1 MYYSKTIRE
10 EELKNKVARDYFQS
24 FDNTQIIE
32 EIDFSIAPKKDIDK
46 KENEY
51 FLWAEAKKGNKND
64 IYESFVQL
72 ILTIGKKRVFDKH
85 LPPPFLGAFDAEK
98 IAFIQYYKIL
108 DVFNQNDFNWNV
120 TPSNHESKEFKQLY
134 NLVENTLKNE
144 SYIYKFDDDDK
155 ELKEFIR
162 VNFIAGKNSIS
173 KVQIDKNNFVN
184 IYSKWLNAVKTS
196 ISVDWDKAKSFG
208 IIDADFYLADLLSEN
223 NLTLKEKLYV
233 ILKTDHYELDRKI
246 DDMGLASS
254 KEAYFYDKQKSHNEF
269 WKRYQRPP
277 KEEYW
282 DYIIER
288 RDLLVPQDIRE
299 RKGSYFTPQ
308 IWVEKSQEY
317 IAEALG
323 ENWQDEYYIWDC
335 AAGTGNLLAGLTN
348 KYNIWASTLDKADV
362 EIMKERVKNGANLLE
377 NHIFQFDFLNDE
389 FDKLPKDL
397 KAIIDDEEKR
407 KKLVIYINPPYA
419 EAGSGTGRNK
429 PKVATD
435 NKTYFIYKTVNIE
448 DARIKLGTS
457 LKELFVQFI
466 IKIYLEI
473 PNCIIAQFSTLKT
486 IQAGNFEEFRNIF
499 LAKLEKMFIVPADT
513 FDNVN
518 GDFPIGFFIW
528 NTSKKVK
535 NKYIISNI
543 FDSNGEIIKTKKI
556 YFFNKEIKRINDWI
570 NNYKLYNKKDSKYKK
585 IGKSEI
591 DENYI
596 GIIMADAPDFQNNK
610 YISIMNEKTNRHG
623 IFIYIN
629 EKNLIPIC
637 IYLSVR
643 LCIEA
648 DWLNDRDQF
657 LYPNSTWEDDKEF
670 QNDCVA
676 FTLFH
681 SQNRIS
687 SEQGINHWIPFTES
701 DVNSKDSF
709 SSHFMTDFIAGKI
722 KKTASDNDSLFSSG
736 ATSSKPLKF
745 SSEASAV
752 FEAGL
757 ALWKYYHSFDLIN
770 VNASHYDIRAFFQKF
785 NDKGRMNP
793 TSKDDTYNSLLS
805 DLKFNLDIL
814 AKKIAVKVY
823 EHGFLKE

>member
-1 MYYSKTIRE
+1 MSYSKTIRE
-10 EELKNKVARDYFQS
+10 EELKNKVARDYFYS

-32 EIDFSIAPKKDIDK
+32 EIDFSIAPKKEADK
-46 KENEY
+46 KDTEY

-98 IAFIQYYKIL
+98 IAFIQYYKVL

-120 TPSNHESKEFKQLY
+120 TPSDHESKEFKQLY
-134 NLVENTLKNE
+134 KLVENTLKNE
-144 SYIYKFDDDDK
+144 SCIYKFDDDER

-162 VNFIAGKNSIS
+162 VNFTAGKNSLS

-184 IYSKWLNAVKTS
+184 IYSKWLNAVKES
-196 ISVDWDKAKSFG
+196 ISVDWDRAKSFG

-299 RKGSYFTPQ
+299 RKGSFFTPQ

-317 IAEALG
+317 IAEVLG
-323 ENWQDEYYIWDC
+323 ENWQEEYYIWDC

-362 EIMKERVKNGANLLE
+362 DIMKERVKNGANLLE

-389 FDKLPKDL
+389 FDKLPEDL
-397 KAIIDDEEKR
+397 RRIAEDEESR

-429 PKVATD
+429 PKVATEND
-435 NKTYFIYKTVNIE
+435 VYKKYKNIIK
-448 DARIKLGTS
+448 DAS
-457 LKELFVQFI
+457 KELFAQFI
-466 IKIYLEI
+466 IRIYLEMQ
-473 PNCIIAQFSTLKT
+473 NCIIAQFSTLKI
-486 IQAGNFEEFRNIF
+486 IQAGNFEAFRNVFVSKLKKVF
-499 LAKLEKMFIVPADT
+499 LVPANT

-528 NTSKKVK
+528 DTSTQQKSKFLSADV
-535 NKYIISNI
+535 
-543 FDSNGEIIKTKKI
+543 FDSNGYFLKNKNI
-556 YFFNKEIKRINDWI
+556 YFFDNKNKRINDWI
-570 NNYKLYNKKDSKYKK
+570 DYYK
-585 IGKSEI
+585 I
-591 DENYI
+591 DEKDNSV
-596 GIIMADAPDFQNNK
+596 GVIMADAPDFQNNK

-623 IFIYIN
+623 KFIFIN
-629 EKNLIPIC
+629 SKNLITIS

-657 LYPNSTWEDDKEF
+657 LYPKNTWEDDTEF
-670 QNDCVA
+670 KNDCLA

-681 SQNRIS
+681 SQNKIS
-687 SEQGINHWIPFTES
+687 SEQGVNHWIPFTE
-701 DVNSKDSF
+701 VQLNAKDSF
-709 SSHFMTDFIAGKI
+709 ASHFMTDFLSGKI
-722 KKTASDNDSLFSSG
+722 KKTVSNNDSLFSSG
-736 ATSSKPLKF
+736 TKSSSPLKF
-745 SSEASAV
+745 SSEANAV

-757 ALWKYYHSFDLIN
+757 SLWKYYHSFDLIN
-770 VNASHYDIRAFFQKF
+770 VNASYYDIRAFFQKF

-793 TSKDDTYNSLLS
+793 TSKDETYNSLLA
-805 DLKFNLDIL
+805 DLKSEMDIL
-814 AKKIAVKVY
+814 AQKIAVKVY

>member
-1 MYYSKTIRE
+1 MAYSNNIRE
-10 EELKNKVARDYFQS
+10 EELKNKVARDYFNS

-32 EIDFSIAPKKDIDK
+32 EIDFSIAPKKEADK
-46 KENEY
+46 KETEY

-98 IAFIQYYKIL
+98 IAFIQYYKVL

-120 TPSNHESKEFKQLY
+120 TPSDHETKEFKQLY
-134 NLVENTLKNE
+134 SLAENTLKNE
-144 SYIYKFDDDDK
+144 SYIYKFGDDDK
-155 ELKEFIR
+155 EIK
-162 VNFIAGKNSIS
+162 NFISSNFAAGKTSIS

-184 IYSKWLNAVKTS
+184 IYSKWLNAVKES
-196 ISVDWDKAKSFG
+196 ISVDWDKAKSYG

-233 ILKTDHYELDRKI
+233 ILKEDHYELDRKI

-254 KEAYFYDKQKSHNEF
+254 KEAYFYDKQKAHNEF

-277 KEEYW
+277 KSEYW

-299 RKGSYFTPQ
+299 RKGSFFTPQ

-397 KAIIDDEEKR
+397 KSIIDDEEKR

-419 EAGSGTGRNK
+419 ESGNK
-429 PKVATD
+429 KKMSSSGEHKDKVTTE
-435 NKTYFIYKTVNIE
+435 NNTYFKYKEILSKASN
-448 DARIKLGTS
+448 
-457 LKELFVQFI
+457 ELFAHFFI
-466 IKIYLEI
+466 RTYKEI
-473 PNCIIAQFSTLKT
+473 NNCILASFSTLKY
-486 IQAGNFEEFRNIF
+486 INSINFKKFREIF
-499 LAKLEKMFIVPADT
+499 QPKFLKGFIVLANT
-513 FDNVN
+513 FDNVK
-518 GDFPIGFFIW
+518 GEFPIGFLIW
-528 NTSKKVK
+528 DTSKKQKITNVK
-535 NKYIISNI
+535 LDIVNENSNI
-543 FDSNGEIIKTKKI
+543 YSKKNF
-556 YFFNKEIKRINDWI
+556 YAYDNLKMFSQWI
-570 NNYKLYNKKDSKYKK
+570 SELRPQGDYKDLGMLN
-585 IGKSEI
+585 IG
-591 DENYI
+591 
-596 GIIMADAPDFQNNK
+596 GADFQQQNLVFIANYVSDSQHNQK
-610 YISIMNEKTNRHG
+610 IHISPN
-623 IFIYIN
+623 
-629 EKNLIPIC
+629 NLIEVMIA
-637 IYLSVR
+637 LSVR
-643 LCIEA
+643 HCI
-648 DWLNDRDQF
+648 DHTWINHNDQF
-657 LYPNSTWEDDKEF
+657 FYPNSSWEDDTEF

-681 SQNRIS
+681 SRNHIS
-687 SEQGINHWIPFTES
+687 GKDTVNHWIPFTEAQ
-701 DVNSKDSF
+701 VNAKDSF
-709 SSHFMTDFIAGKI
+709 ASHFMTDFLSGKI
-722 KKTASDNDSLFSSG
+722 KKTASDNESLFSSNDKK
-736 ATSSKPLKF
+736 SSSALKF
-745 SSEASAV
+745 SKEAKAV
-752 FEAGL
+752 FKAGL
-757 ALWKYYHSFDLIN
+757 ELWKYYHSFDLIN
-770 VNASHYDIRAFFQKF
+770 VNASYYDIRAFFQKF

-793 TSKDDTYNSLLS
+793 TSKDENYNSLLAE
-805 DLKFNLDIL
+805 LKFNLDVL

>member
-1 MYYSKTIRE
+1 MSYSKTIRE
-10 EELKNKVARDYFQS
+10 EELKNKVARDYFYS

-32 EIDFSIAPKKDIDK
+32 EIDFSIAPKKEADK
-46 KENEY
+46 KDTEY

-98 IAFIQYYKIL
+98 IAFIQYYKVL

-120 TPSNHESKEFKQLY
+120 TPSDHESKEFKQLY

-144 SYIYKFDDDDK
+144 SYIYKFDDDES

-162 VNFIAGKNSIS
+162 VNFIAGKNSLS

-184 IYSKWLNAVKTS
+184 IYSKWLNAVKES
-196 ISVDWDKAKSFG
+196 ISVDWDMAKSFG

-277 KEEYW
+277 KSEYW

-299 RKGSYFTPQ
+299 RKGSFFTPQ

-323 ENWQDEYYIWDC
+323 ENWQEEYYIWDC

-389 FDKLPKDL
+389 FDKLPEDL
-397 KAIIDDEEKR
+397 RRIVEDEESR

-419 EAGSGTGRNK
+419 EAASTGTISGTSKNK
-429 PKVATD
+429 SKVATE
-435 NKTYFIYKTVNIE
+435 NNIVKKYKKIMGASSNEIFAQFLIRIYK
-448 DARIKLGTS
+448 
-457 LKELFVQFI
+457 
-466 IKIYLEI
+466 EI
-473 PNCIIAQFSTLKT
+473 PNCIIAEFSKLKV
-486 IQAGNFEEFRNIF
+486 IQSPNFKDFRNIF
-499 LAKLEKMFIVPADT
+499 LAKLEKMFVVPADT
-513 FDNVN
+513 FDNVK
-518 GDFPIGFFIW
+518 GKFPIGFFVW
-528 NTSKKVK
+528 NTLKK
-535 NKYIISNI
+535 
-543 FDSNGEIIKTKKI
+543 EIIDSYLYDIYDENQIFIGNRKI
-556 YFFNKEIKRINDWI
+556 YSYSNCKYINDW
-570 NNYKLYNKKDSKYKK
+570 YKNFYDNS
-585 IGKSEI
+585 SE
-591 DENYI
+591 EI
-596 GIIMADAPDFQNNK
+596 GIMNTRGNDFQNYN
-610 YISIMNEKTNRHG
+610 YIRISSDNNHNHTN
-623 IFIYIN
+623 IIT
-629 EKNLIPIC
+629 KNNLLQSC

-643 LCIEA
+643 HCIEA

-657 LYPNSTWEDDKEF
+657 LYPKNTWEDDTEF
-670 QNDCVA
+670 QNNCLA

-681 SQNRIS
+681 PQNRIS
-687 SEQGINHWIPFTES
+687 SEQGVNHWIPFTE
-701 DVNSKDSF
+701 NELNAKDSF
-709 SSHFMTDFIAGKI
+709 ASHFMTDFLSGKI
-722 KKTASDNDSLFSSG
+722 KKTISGNDSLFSSG
-736 ATSSKPLKF
+736 TKSSYPLKF
-745 SSEASAV
+745 SSEANAV

-757 ALWKYYHSFDLIN
+757 SLWKYYHSFDLIN
-770 VNASHYDIRAFFQKF
+770 VNASYYDIRAFFQKF

-793 TSKDDTYNSLLS
+793 TSKDETYNSLLAC
-805 DLKFNLDIL
+805 LKSKMDIL
-814 AKKIAVKVY
+814 AQKIAVKVY

>member
-1 MYYSKTIRE
+1 MSYSKTIRE
-10 EELKNKVARDYFQS
+10 EELKNKVARDYFYS

-32 EIDFSIAPKKDIDK
+32 EIDFSIAPKKEADK
-46 KENEY
+46 KDTEY

-98 IAFIQYYKIL
+98 IAFIQYYKVL

-120 TPSNHESKEFKQLY
+120 TPSDHNTKEFKQLY
-134 NLVENTLKNE
+134 DLVENTLKNE
-144 SYIYKFDDDDK
+144 SYIYKFDDDER

-162 VNFIAGKNSIS
+162 VNFTAGKNSLS

-184 IYSKWLNAVKTS
+184 IYSKWLNSVKES
-196 ISVDWDKAKSFG
+196 ISVDWDRAKSFG

-254 KEAYFYDKQKSHNEF
+254 KEAYFYDKQKAHNEF

-277 KEEYW
+277 KSEYW

-299 RKGSYFTPQ
+299 RKGSFFTPQ

-317 IAEALG
+317 IAEVLG
-323 ENWQDEYYIWDC
+323 ENWQEEYYIWDC

-348 KYNIWASTLDKADV
+348 KYNIWASTLDKADA

-389 FDKLPKDL
+389 FDKLPEDL
-397 KAIIDDEEKR
+397 RRIVEDEESR

-419 EAGSGTGRNK
+419 EATTASAPTGTGK
-429 PKVATD
+429 SKDKVAID
-435 NKTYFIYKTVNIE
+435 NRTYFKYKNIMSN
-448 DARIKLGTS
+448 AS
-457 LKELFVQFI
+457 NELFAQFFI
-466 IKIYLEI
+466 RVYKEI
-473 PNCIIAQFSTLKT
+473 PNCILASFSTLKYVTGTNFKIFRT
-486 IQAGNFEEFRNIF
+486 IFQALF
-499 LAKLEKMFIVPADT
+499 LKGFIVPANT
-513 FDNVN
+513 FDNVKGN
-518 GDFPIGFFIW
+518 FLIGFLIW
-528 NTSKKVK
+528 NTNKKRNIEKIKVDVYDRYNNYLCIK
-535 NKYIISNI
+535 SFYSN
-543 FDSNGEIIKTKKI
+543 DNIKTINQWIKNYDYKNVENVIGYIENSGTDFQHSNYVHVLNEIGTHHNNYFVVSLNSFVYGCI
-556 YFFNKEIKRINDWI
+556 YF
-570 NNYKLYNKKDSKYKK
+570 
-585 IGKSEI
+585 
-591 DENYI
+591 
-596 GIIMADAPDFQNNK
+596 A
-610 YISIMNEKTNRHG
+610 
-623 IFIYIN
+623 
-629 EKNLIPIC
+629 
-637 IYLSVR
+637 VR

-648 DWLNDRDQF
+648 DWLNDRDVF
-657 LYPNSTWEDDKEF
+657 LYPKNSWEEDTEF
-670 QNDCVA
+670 KNDCLA

-681 SQNRIS
+681 PQNRIS
-687 SEQGINHWIPFTES
+687 SEQGVNHWIPFTE
-701 DVNSKDSF
+701 VQLNAKDSF
-709 SSHFMTDFIAGKI
+709 ASHFMTDFLSGKI
-722 KKTASDNDSLFSSG
+722 KKTADDSLFSSG
-736 ATSSKPLKF
+736 TKSSSPLKF
-745 SSEASAV
+745 SSEANAV

-757 ALWKYYHSFDLIN
+757 SLWKYYHSFDLIN
-770 VNASHYDIRAFFQKF
+770 VNASYYDIRAFFQKF

-793 TSKDDTYNSLLS
+793 TSKDETYNSLLA
-805 DLKFNLDIL
+805 DLKSEMDIL
-814 AKKIAVKVY
+814 AQKIAVKVY

>member
-1 MYYSKTIRE
+1 MSYSKTIRE
-10 EELKNKVARDYFQS
+10 EELKNKVARDYFYS

-32 EIDFSIAPKKDIDK
+32 EIDFSIAPKKEADK
-46 KENEY
+46 KDTEY

-98 IAFIQYYKIL
+98 IAFIQYYKVL

-120 TPSNHESKEFKQLY
+120 TPSDHESKEFKQLY

-144 SYIYKFDDDDK
+144 SYIYKFDDDES

-162 VNFIAGKNSIS
+162 ANFIAGKNSLS

-184 IYSKWLNAVKTS
+184 IYSKWLNAVKES
-196 ISVDWDKAKSFG
+196 ISVDWDRAKSFG

-254 KEAYFYDKQKSHNEF
+254 KEAYFYDKQKAHNEF

-277 KEEYW
+277 KSEYW

-299 RKGSYFTPQ
+299 RKGSFFTPQ

-317 IAEALG
+317 IAEVLG
-323 ENWQDEYYIWDC
+323 ENWQEEYYIWDC

-389 FDKLPKDL
+389 FDKLPEDL
-397 KAIIDDEEKR
+397 RRIVEDEDSR

-429 PKVATD
+429 PKVATEND
-435 NKTYFIYKTVNIE
+435 VYKKYKNIIK
-448 DARIKLGTS
+448 DAS
-457 LKELFVQFI
+457 KELFAQFI
-466 IKIYLEI
+466 IRIYLEMQ
-473 PNCIIAQFSTLKT
+473 NCIIAQFSTLKI
-486 IQAGNFEEFRNIF
+486 IQAGNFEAFRNVFVSKLKKVF
-499 LAKLEKMFIVPADT
+499 LVPANT

-528 NTSKKVK
+528 DTSTQQKSKFLSADV
-535 NKYIISNI
+535 
-543 FDSNGEIIKTKKI
+543 FDSNGYFLKNKNI
-556 YFFNKEIKRINDWI
+556 YFFDNKNKRINDWI
-570 NNYKLYNKKDSKYKK
+570 DYYK
-585 IGKSEI
+585 I
-591 DENYI
+591 DEKDNSV
-596 GIIMADAPDFQNNK
+596 GVIMADAPDFQNNK

-623 IFIYIN
+623 KFIFIN
-629 EKNLIPIC
+629 SKNLITIS

-657 LYPNSTWEDDKEF
+657 LYPKNTWEDDTEF
-670 QNDCVA
+670 KNDCLA

-681 SQNRIS
+681 SQNKIS
-687 SEQGINHWIPFTES
+687 SEQGVNHWIPFTE
-701 DVNSKDSF
+701 NELNAKDSF
-709 SSHFMTDFIAGKI
+709 ASHFMTDFLSGKI
-722 KKTASDNDSLFSSG
+722 KKTISDNDSLFS
-736 ATSSKPLKF
+736 TNTKSSSPLKF
-745 SSEASAV
+745 SSEADAV

-757 ALWKYYHSFDLIN
+757 SLWKYYHSFDLIN
-770 VNASHYDIRAFFQKF
+770 VNASYYDIRAFFQKF

-793 TSKDDTYNSLLS
+793 TSKDETYNSLLA
-805 DLKFNLDIL
+805 DLKSKMDIL
-814 AKKIAVKVY
+814 AQKIAVKVY

>member
-1 MYYSKTIRE
+1 MSYSKTIRE
-10 EELKNKVARDYFQS
+10 EELKNKVARDYFHS

-32 EIDFSIAPKKDIDK
+32 EIDFSIAPKKEADK
-46 KENEY
+46 KETEY

-98 IAFIQYYKIL
+98 IAFIQYYKVL

-120 TPSNHESKEFKQLY
+120 TPSDHESKEFKQLY
-134 NLVENTLKNE
+134 NLVEDTLKNE
-144 SYIYKFDDDDK
+144 SYIYKFDDDDT

-162 VNFIAGKNSIS
+162 VNFIAGKNSLS

-196 ISVDWDKAKSFG
+196 ISVDWDKAKTYG

-233 ILKTDHYELDRKI
+233 ILKEDHYELDRKI

-254 KEAYFYDKQKSHNEF
+254 KEAHFYDKQKAHNEF

-299 RKGSYFTPQ
+299 RKGSFFTPQ

-419 EAGSGTGRNK
+419 ESGNK
-429 PKVATD
+429 KKMLSSGEHKDKVTTE
-435 NKTYFIYKTVNIE
+435 NNTYFKYKEILSKASNEIF
-448 DARIKLGTS
+448 ALFFIRIF
-457 LKELFVQFI
+457 KELN
-466 IKIYLEI
+466 
-473 PNCIIAQFSTLKT
+473 NCILASFSKIKYVNSNNYKGFRDIFNPKFLK
-486 IQAGNFEEFRNIF
+486 G
-499 LAKLEKMFIVPADT
+499 FIVPADT
-513 FDNVN
+513 FDNVK
-518 GDFPIGFFIW
+518 GDFPIGFLIW
-528 NTSKKVK
+528 DTSKKQKITKIKLDVFDENSNFIK
-535 NKYIISNI
+535 NKNIHSYTNLKIFSQWISELRPQGDYQDLGMLNI
-543 FDSNGEIIKTKKI
+543 G
-556 YFFNKEIKRINDWI
+556 
-570 NNYKLYNKKDSKYKK
+570 
-585 IGKSEI
+585 G
-591 DENYI
+591 
-596 GIIMADAPDFQNNK
+596 GDFQQQK
-610 YISIMNEKTNRHG
+610 L
-623 IFIYIN
+623 IFIANSVSDSQHNQKIHISPN
-629 EKNLIPIC
+629 NLIEVMIA
-637 IYLSVR
+637 LSVR
-643 LCIEA
+643 LCIDA

-657 LYPNSTWEDDKEF
+657 LYPNSTWEEDTEF

-687 SEQGINHWIPFTES
+687 SEQGVNHWIPFTEAEV
-701 DVNSKDSF
+701 DAKDSF
-709 SSHFMTDFIAGKI
+709 SSHFMTDFLSGKI
-722 KKTASDNDSLFSSG
+722 KSSNSSG
-736 ATSSKPLKF
+736 DLFTSNTKSSKPLKF
-745 SSEASAV
+745 SKEAKAV
-752 FEAGL
+752 FKAGL
-757 ALWKYYHSFDLIN
+757 SLWKYYHSFDLIN
-770 VNASHYDIRAFFQKF
+770 VNASYYDIRAFFQKF

-793 TSKDDTYNSLLS
+793 TSKDETYNSLLA

>member
-1 MYYSKTIRE
+1 MSYSKTIRE
-10 EELKNKVARDYFQS
+10 EELKNKVARDYFYS

-32 EIDFSIAPKKDIDK
+32 EIDFSIAPKKEADK
-46 KENEY
+46 KDTEY

-98 IAFIQYYKIL
+98 IAFIQYYKVL

-120 TPSNHESKEFKQLY
+120 TPSDHESKEFKQLY

-144 SYIYKFDDDDK
+144 SCIYKFDDDES

-162 VNFIAGKNSIS
+162 VNFIAGKNSLS

-184 IYSKWLNAVKTS
+184 IYSKWLNAVKES
-196 ISVDWDKAKSFG
+196 ISVDWDRAKSFG

-277 KEEYW
+277 KSEYW

-299 RKGSYFTPQ
+299 RKGSFFTPQ

-317 IAEALG
+317 IAEVLG
-323 ENWQDEYYIWDC
+323 ENWQEEYYIWDC

-389 FDKLPKDL
+389 FDKLPEDL
-397 KAIIDDEEKR
+397 RRIVEDEESR

-419 EAGSGTGRNK
+419 EAGSITQTTGTGKNK
-429 PKVATD
+429 VNVALD
-435 NKTYFIYKTVNIE
+435 NNTYYKYKDIMSSANN
-448 DARIKLGTS
+448 
-457 LKELFVQFI
+457 ELFAQFFI
-466 IKIYLEI
+466 RIYIEI
-473 PNCIIAQFSTLKT
+473 PNCILACFSKLKYIT
-486 IQAGNFEEFRNIF
+486 GNNFKSFREIF
-499 LAKLEKMFIVPADT
+499 KTKFLKGFVVPADT
-513 FDNVN
+513 FDNVK
-518 GDFPIGFFIW
+518 GDFPISFIIW
-528 NTSKKVK
+528 NTNIKEKFD
-535 NKYIISNI
+535 NISLNI
-543 FDSNGEIIKTKKI
+543 FDENENELGKKTFFTYDNNIK
-556 YFFNKEIKRINDWI
+556 N
-570 NNYKLYNKKDSKYKK
+570 
-585 IGKSEI
+585 IGKWIAQYKEKSTELS
-591 DENYI
+591 I
-596 GIIMADAPDFQNNK
+596 GMINTGRIDFQNQK
-610 YISIMNEKTNRHG
+610 LVYIKNDISDVAHSAMITKN
-623 IFIYIN
+623 
-629 EKNLIPIC
+629 NLIPIC
-637 IYLSVR
+637 VFFAIR
-643 LCIEA
+643 LCIKA
-648 DWLNDRDQF
+648 DWLNDRDVF
-657 LYPNSTWEDDKEF
+657 LYPKNSWEDDTEF
-670 QNDCVA
+670 QNDCAA

-681 SQNRIS
+681 PQNRIS
-687 SEQGINHWIPFTES
+687 SEQGVNHWIPFTE
-701 DVNSKDSF
+701 NELNAKDSF
-709 SSHFMTDFIAGKI
+709 ASHFMTDFLSGKI
-722 KKTASDNDSLFSSG
+722 KKTISDNDSLFGTNTKSS
-736 ATSSKPLKF
+736 SPLKF
-745 SSEASAV
+745 SSEANAV

-757 ALWKYYHSFDLIN
+757 SLWKYYHSFDLIN
-770 VNASHYDIRAFFQKF
+770 VNASYYDIRAFFQKF

-793 TSKDDTYNSLLS
+793 TSKDETYNSLLAC
-805 DLKFNLDIL
+805 LKSKMDIL
-814 AKKIAVKVY
+814 AQKIAVKVY

>member
-1 MYYSKTIRE
+1 MSYSKTIRE
-10 EELKNKVARDYFQS
+10 EELKNKVARDYFYS

-32 EIDFSIAPKKDIDK
+32 EIDFSIAPKKEADK
-46 KENEY
+46 KDTEY

-98 IAFIQYYKIL
+98 IAFIQYYKVL

-120 TPSNHESKEFKQLY
+120 TPSDHESKEFKQLY
-134 NLVENTLKNE
+134 KLVENTLKNE
-144 SYIYKFDDDDK
+144 SCIYKFDDDES

-162 VNFIAGKNSIS
+162 VNFTAGKNSLS

-184 IYSKWLNAVKTS
+184 IYSKWLNAVKES
-196 ISVDWDKAKSFG
+196 ISVDWDRAKSFG

-277 KEEYW
+277 KSEYW

-299 RKGSYFTPQ
+299 RKGSFFTPQ

-317 IAEALG
+317 IAEVLG
-323 ENWQDEYYIWDC
+323 ENWQEEYYIWDC

-389 FDKLPKDL
+389 FDKLPEDL
-397 KAIIDDEEKR
+397 RRIVEDEESR
-407 KKLVIYINPPYA
+407 NKLVIYINPPYA
-419 EAGSGTGRNK
+419 EAGNKKKMSATGEHK
-429 PKVATD
+429 DKVSTD
-435 NKTYFIYKTVNIE
+435 NNTYIKYKKLLSKASNEIFAQFFIRVYK
-448 DARIKLGTS
+448 
-457 LKELFVQFI
+457 
-466 IKIYLEI
+466 EI
-473 PNCIIAQFSTLKT
+473 PNCVLASFATLKYINST
-486 IQAGNFEEFRNIF
+486 NFVKFREVFEAKF
-499 LAKLEKMFIVPADT
+499 LNGFMVPAYT

-518 GDFPIGFFIW
+518 GQFPIGFMIW
-528 NTSKKVK
+528 DTSKKEKIKEIRLEIFNDEENKIGVRNFYTNEK
-535 NKYIISNI
+535 NINTWIDFYKLLS
-543 FDSNGEIIKTKKI
+543 GEI
-556 YFFNKEIKRINDWI
+556 N
-570 NNYKLYNKKDSKYKK
+570 L
-585 IGKSEI
+585 
-591 DENYI
+591 
-596 GIIMADAPDFQNNK
+596 GIIVGDSPDFQTNNFVN
-610 YISIMNEKTNRHG
+610 ISNMKPERHG
-623 IFIYIN
+623 KIMPVNVNNIIYM
-629 EKNLIPIC
+629 C
-637 IYLSVR
+637 IYFSVR
-643 LCIEA
+643 HCIEHT
-648 DWLNDRDQF
+648 WINHNDQF
-657 LYPNSTWEDDKEF
+657 FYPNDSWEEDTEF
-670 QNDCVA
+670 KNDCLA

-681 SQNRIS
+681 SKNRIS
-687 SEQGINHWIPFTES
+687 SEHGVNHWIPFTE
-701 DVNSKDSF
+701 VQLNAKDSF
-709 SSHFMTDFIAGKI
+709 SSHFMTDFLAGKI
-722 KKTASDNDSLFSSG
+722 KKTISDNDSLFS
-736 ATSSKPLKF
+736 TNTKSSSPLKF
-745 SSEASAV
+745 SSEANAV

-757 ALWKYYHSFDLIN
+757 SLWKYYHSFDLIN
-770 VNASHYDIRAFFQKF
+770 VNASYYDIRAFFQKF

-793 TSKDDTYNSLLS
+793 TSKDETYNSLLA
-805 DLKFNLDIL
+805 DLKRNLDVL
-814 AKKIAVKVY
+814 AQKIAVKVY

>member
-1 MYYSKTIRE
+1 MSYSKTIRE
-10 EELKNKVARDYFQS
+10 EELKNKVARDYFYS

-32 EIDFSIAPKKDIDK
+32 EIDFSIAPKKEADK
-46 KENEY
+46 KDTEY

-98 IAFIQYYKIL
+98 IAFIQYYKVL

-120 TPSNHESKEFKQLY
+120 TPSDHESKEFKQLY
-134 NLVENTLKNE
+134 KLVENTLKNE
-144 SYIYKFDDDDK
+144 SCIYKFDDDES

-162 VNFIAGKNSIS
+162 VNFTAGKNSLS

-184 IYSKWLNAVKTS
+184 IYSKWLNAVKES
-196 ISVDWDKAKSFG
+196 ISVDWDRAKSFG

-277 KEEYW
+277 KSEYW

-299 RKGSYFTPQ
+299 RKGSFFTPQ

-317 IAEALG
+317 IAEVLG
-323 ENWQDEYYIWDC
+323 ENWQEEYYIWDC

-389 FDKLPKDL
+389 FDKLPEDL
-397 KAIIDDEEKR
+397 RRIVEDEESR

-419 EAGSGTGRNK
+419 EAGSITQKIGTGQNK
-429 PKVATD
+429 SKVSTD
-435 NKTYFIYKTVNIE
+435 NKIYLKYQELLSKASNEIFALFFI
-448 DARIKLGTS
+448 R
-457 LKELFVQFI
+457 
-466 IKIYLEI
+466 IYLEI
-473 PNCIIAQFSTLKT
+473 PECILASFSKLKY
-486 IQAGNFEEFRNIF
+486 INSINFKKFRETFKAKF
-499 LAKLEKMFIVPADT
+499 LKGFIVPADT
-513 FDNVN
+513 FDNVK
-518 GDFPIGFFIW
+518 GKFPIGFLIW
-528 NTSKKVK
+528 DTNAK
-535 NKYIISNI
+535 NLPENII
-543 FDSNGEIIKTKKI
+543 FDVFDDNNEYLGIKKFYI
-556 YFFNKEIKRINDWI
+556 YND
-570 NNYKLYNKKDSKYKK
+570 NNN
-585 IGKSEI
+585 IGKWIAQYKEKR
-591 DENYI
+591 ENLSI
-596 GIIMADAPDFQNNK
+596 GMLNSGRVDFQNQK
-610 YISIMNEKTNRHG
+610 IVYIEHHISEASHALALNITKN
-623 IFIYIN
+623 
-629 EKNLIPIC
+629 NLIPIC
-637 IYLSVR
+637 IFLAVR
-643 LCIEA
+643 HCIKA
-648 DWLNDRDQF
+648 DWINDRDVF
-657 LYPNSTWEDDKEF
+657 LYPKNSWEDDTEF

-687 SEQGINHWIPFTES
+687 SEQGVNHWIPFTE
-701 DVNSKDSF
+701 NELNAKDSF
-709 SSHFMTDFIAGKI
+709 SSHFMTDFLSGKI
-722 KKTASDNDSLFSSG
+722 KKTISGNDSLFSSG
-736 ATSSKPLKF
+736 TKSSYPLKF
-745 SSEASAV
+745 SSEANAV

-757 ALWKYYHSFDLIN
+757 SLWKYYHSFDLIN
-770 VNASHYDIRAFFQKF
+770 VNASYYDIRAFFQKF

-793 TSKDDTYNSLLS
+793 TSKDETYNSLLA
-805 DLKFNLDIL
+805 DLKSEMDIL
-814 AKKIAVKVY
+814 AQKIAVKVY

>member
-1 MYYSKTIRE
+1 MAYSKTIRE
-10 EELKNKVARDYFQS
+10 EELKNKVARDYFHS

-32 EIDFSIAPKKDIDK
+32 EIDFSIAPKKEADK
-46 KENEY
+46 KETEY

-98 IAFIQYYKIL
+98 IAFIQYYKVL

-120 TPSNHESKEFKQLY
+120 TPSDHESKEFKQLY
-134 NLVENTLKNE
+134 NLVEDTLKKE
-144 SYIYKFDDDDK
+144 SYIYKFDDDDT

-162 VNFIAGKNSIS
+162 VNFIAGKNSLS

-196 ISVDWDKAKSFG
+196 ISVDWDKAKTYG

-233 ILKTDHYELDRKI
+233 ILKEDHYELDRKI

-254 KEAYFYDKQKSHNEF
+254 KEAHFYDKQKAHNEF

-299 RKGSYFTPQ
+299 RKGSFFTPQ

-419 EAGSGTGRNK
+419 EAGSITQKIGTGQNK
-429 PKVATD
+429 SKVSTD
-435 NKTYFIYKTVNIE
+435 NKIYLKYQELLSKASNEIFALFFI
-448 DARIKLGTS
+448 R
-457 LKELFVQFI
+457 
-466 IKIYLEI
+466 IYLEI
-473 PNCIIAQFSTLKT
+473 PECILASFSKLKY
-486 IQAGNFEEFRNIF
+486 INSINFKKFRETFKSKFI
-499 LAKLEKMFIVPADT
+499 KGFIVPADT
-513 FDNVN
+513 FDNVK
-518 GDFPIGFFIW
+518 GKFPIGFLIW
-528 NTSKKVK
+528 DTNAKILPEDIIFNVFDDN
-535 NKYIISNI
+535 NKYL
-543 FDSNGEIIKTKKI
+543 GIKKFYI
-556 YFFNKEIKRINDWI
+556 YND
-570 NNYKLYNKKDSKYKK
+570 NNN
-585 IGKSEI
+585 IGKWIAQYKEKTTELS
-591 DENYI
+591 I
-596 GIIMADAPDFQNNK
+596 GMLNSGRVDFQNQK
-610 YISIMNEKTNRHG
+610 IVYIEHHISEASHALAVNITKN
-623 IFIYIN
+623 
-629 EKNLIPIC
+629 NLIPIC
-637 IYLSVR
+637 IFLSVR
-643 LCIEA
+643 HCIKA
-648 DWLNDRDQF
+648 DWLNDRDVF
-657 LYPNSTWEDDKEF
+657 LYPNSTWEEDTEF

-687 SEQGINHWIPFTES
+687 SEQGVNHWIPFTEAEV
-701 DVNSKDSF
+701 DAKDSF
-709 SSHFMTDFIAGKI
+709 SSHFMTDFLSGKI
-722 KKTASDNDSLFSSG
+722 KSSNSSG
-736 ATSSKPLKF
+736 DLFTSSTKSSKPLKF
-745 SSEASAV
+745 SKEAKAV
-752 FEAGL
+752 FKAGL
-757 ALWKYYHSFDLIN
+757 DLWKYYHSFDLIN
-770 VNASHYDIRAFFQKF
+770 VNASYYDIRAFFQKF

-793 TSKDDTYNSLLS
+793 TSKDETYNSLLAE
-805 DLKFNLDIL
+805 LKSKMDIL

>member
-1 MYYSKTIRE
+1 MSYSKTIRE
-10 EELKNKVARDYFQS
+10 EELKNKVARDYFYS

-32 EIDFSIAPKKDIDK
+32 EIDFSIAPKKEADK
-46 KENEY
+46 KDTEY

-98 IAFIQYYKIL
+98 IAFIQYYKVL

-120 TPSNHESKEFKQLY
+120 TPSDHESKEFKQLY

-144 SYIYKFDDDDK
+144 SYIYKFDDDES

-162 VNFIAGKNSIS
+162 ANFIAGKNSLS

-184 IYSKWLNAVKTS
+184 IYSKWLNSVKES
-196 ISVDWDKAKSFG
+196 ISVDWDRAKSFG
-208 IIDADFYLADLLSEN
+208 VIDADFYLADLLSEN

-246 DDMGLASS
+246 DDMGLASN

-277 KEEYW
+277 KSEYW

-288 RDLLVPQDIRE
+288 RDLLVTQDIRE
-299 RKGSYFTPQ
+299 RKGSFFTPR

-317 IAEALG
+317 IAEVLG
-323 ENWQDEYYIWDC
+323 ENWQEEYYIWDC

-389 FDKLPKDL
+389 FDKLPEDL
-397 KAIIDDEEKR
+397 RRIVEDEDSR

-419 EAGSGTGRNK
+419 EAGSISQTSGTGKNK
-429 PKVATD
+429 DKVSLD
-435 NKTYFIYKTVNIE
+435 N
-448 DARIKLGTS
+448 
-457 LKELFVQFI
+457 
-466 IKIYLEI
+466 KIYLKYKDIMSSANNELFAQFFIRIYKEI
-473 PNCIIAQFSTLKT
+473 PNCILACFSKLKYIT
-486 IQAGNFEEFRNIF
+486 GNNFKSFREIF
-499 LAKLEKMFIVPADT
+499 KTKFLKGFVVPADT
-513 FDNVN
+513 FDNVK
-518 GDFPIGFFIW
+518 GDFPISFIIW
-528 NTSKKVK
+528 NTNIKEKFD
-535 NKYIISNI
+535 NISLNI
-543 FDSNGEIIKTKKI
+543 FDENENELGKKTFFTYDNNIK
-556 YFFNKEIKRINDWI
+556 N
-570 NNYKLYNKKDSKYKK
+570 
-585 IGKSEI
+585 IGKWISQYKEKST
-591 DENYI
+591 ELSI
-596 GIIMADAPDFQNNK
+596 GMINTGRIDFQNQK
-610 YISIMNEKTNRHG
+610 LVYIKNDISDVAHSAMISKNNL
-623 IFIYIN
+623 IYICVFFA
-629 EKNLIPIC
+629 I
-637 IYLSVR
+637 R
-643 LCIEA
+643 LCIKA
-648 DWLNDRDQF
+648 DWLNDRDIF
-657 LYPNSTWEDDKEF
+657 LYPKSSWEDDTEF

-687 SEQGINHWIPFTES
+687 SEQGVNHWIPFTE
-701 DVNSKDSF
+701 VQLNAKDSF
-709 SSHFMTDFIAGKI
+709 ASHFMTDFLSGKI
-722 KKTASDNDSLFSSG
+722 KKTADDSLFSSG
-736 ATSSKPLKF
+736 TKSSSPLKF
-745 SSEASAV
+745 SSEANAV

-757 ALWKYYHSFDLIN
+757 SLWKYYHSFDLIN
-770 VNASHYDIRAFFQKF
+770 VNASYYDIRAFFQKF

-793 TSKDDTYNSLLS
+793 TSKDETYNSLLA
-805 DLKFNLDIL
+805 DLKSEMDIL
-814 AKKIAVKVY
+814 AQKIAVKVY

>member
-1 MYYSKTIRE
+1 MSYSKTIRE
-10 EELKNKVARDYFQS
+10 EELKNKVARDYFHS

-32 EIDFSIAPKKDIDK
+32 EIDFSIAPKKEADK
-46 KENEY
+46 KDTEY

-98 IAFIQYYKIL
+98 IAFIQYYKVL

-120 TPSNHESKEFKQLY
+120 TPSDHNTKEFKQLY

-144 SYIYKFDDDDK
+144 SYIYKFDDDER

-162 VNFIAGKNSIS
+162 VNFTAGKTSLS

-184 IYSKWLNAVKTS
+184 IYSKWLNAVKES
-196 ISVDWDKAKSFG
+196 ISVDWDRAKSFG

-254 KEAYFYDKQKSHNEF
+254 EEAYFYDKQKAHNEF

-277 KEEYW
+277 KSEYW

-299 RKGSYFTPQ
+299 RKGSFFTPQ

-317 IAEALG
+317 IAEVLG

-389 FDKLPKDL
+389 FDKLPEDL
-397 KAIIDDEEKR
+397 RRIVEDEESR

-419 EAGSGTGRNK
+419 EAGSISQTSGTGKNK
-429 PKVATD
+429 DKVSLD
-435 NKTYFIYKTVNIE
+435 N
-448 DARIKLGTS
+448 
-457 LKELFVQFI
+457 
-466 IKIYLEI
+466 KIYLKYKDIMSSANNELFAQFFIRIYKEI
-473 PNCIIAQFSTLKT
+473 PNCILACFSKLKYIT
-486 IQAGNFEEFRNIF
+486 GNNFKSFREIF
-499 LAKLEKMFIVPADT
+499 KTKFLKGFVVPADT
-513 FDNVN
+513 FDNVK
-518 GDFPIGFFIW
+518 GDFPISFIIW
-528 NTSKKVK
+528 NTNIKEKFD
-535 NKYIISNI
+535 NISLNI
-543 FDSNGEIIKTKKI
+543 FDENENELGKKTFFTYDNNIK
-556 YFFNKEIKRINDWI
+556 N
-570 NNYKLYNKKDSKYKK
+570 
-585 IGKSEI
+585 IGKWISQYKEKST
-591 DENYI
+591 ELSI
-596 GIIMADAPDFQNNK
+596 GMINTGRIDFQNQK
-610 YISIMNEKTNRHG
+610 LVYIKNDISDVAHSAMISKNNL
-623 IFIYIN
+623 IYICVFFA
-629 EKNLIPIC
+629 I
-637 IYLSVR
+637 R
-643 LCIEA
+643 LCIKA
-648 DWLNDRDQF
+648 DWLNDRDIF
-657 LYPNSTWEDDKEF
+657 LYPKSSWEDDTEF

-687 SEQGINHWIPFTES
+687 SEQGVNHWIPFTE
-701 DVNSKDSF
+701 VQLNAKDSF
-709 SSHFMTDFIAGKI
+709 SSHFMTDFLAGKI
-722 KKTASDNDSLFSSG
+722 KKTASDNDSLFSSN
-736 ATSSKPLKF
+736 TKSSSPLKF
-745 SSEASAV
+745 SSEANAV

-757 ALWKYYHSFDLIN
+757 SLWKYYHSFDLIN
-770 VNASHYDIRAFFQKF
+770 VNASYYDIRAFFQKF

-793 TSKDDTYNSLLS
+793 TSKDETYNSLLA
-805 DLKFNLDIL
+805 DLKRNLDVL
-814 AKKIAVKVY
+814 AQKIAVKVY

>member
-1 MYYSKTIRE
+1 MSYSKTIRE
-10 EELKNKVARDYFQS
+10 EELKNKVARDYFYS

-32 EIDFSIAPKKDIDK
+32 EIDFSIAPKKEADK
-46 KENEY
+46 KDTEY

-98 IAFIQYYKIL
+98 IAFIQYYKVL

-120 TPSNHESKEFKQLY
+120 TPSDHESKEFKQLY

-144 SYIYKFDDDDK
+144 SYIYKFDDDER

-162 VNFIAGKNSIS
+162 ANFIAGKNSLS

-184 IYSKWLNAVKTS
+184 IYSKWLNAVKES
-196 ISVDWDKAKSFG
+196 ISVDWDRAKSFG

-277 KEEYW
+277 KSEYW

-299 RKGSYFTPQ
+299 RKGSFFTPR

-317 IAEALG
+317 IAEVLG
-323 ENWQDEYYIWDC
+323 ENWQEEYYIWDC

-362 EIMKERVKNGANLLE
+362 DIMKERVKNGANLLE

-389 FDKLPKDL
+389 FDKLPEDL
-397 KAIIDDEEKR
+397 RRIVEDEESK

-419 EAGSGTGRNK
+419 EATTGSTHAGTGQNK
-429 PKVATD
+429 ANVATD
-435 NKTYFIYKTVNIE
+435 NRTYLKYKDIMSSASN
-448 DARIKLGTS
+448 
-457 LKELFVQFI
+457 ELFAHFFI
-466 IKIYLEI
+466 RAYKEI
-473 PNCIIAQFSTLKT
+473 NNCILASFSTLKYVNST
-486 IQAGNFEEFRNIF
+486 NFKQFREIF
-499 LAKLEKMFIVPADT
+499 KAKFLKGFVVPANT
-513 FDNVN
+513 FDNVK
-518 GDFPIGFFIW
+518 GDFPIGFLIW
-528 NTSKKVK
+528 NTFSKKRIDKIKVD
-535 NKYIISNI
+535 I
-543 FDSNGEIIKTKKI
+543 FDKKGN
-556 YFFNKEIKRINDWI
+556 F
-570 NNYKLYNKKDSKYKK
+570 
-585 IGKSEI
+585 
-591 DENYI
+591 I
-596 GIIMADAPDFQNNK
+596 GIKNFYSNENSKSINQWIKEYESSKNIVGLIVGATPDFQNNMK
-610 YISIMNEKTNRHG
+610 LAILSKAQKRYCRNITEQFIKQFCVYFAVRH
-623 IFIYIN
+623 
-629 EKNLIPIC
+629 C
-637 IYLSVR
+637 IK
-643 LCIEA
+643 A

-657 LYPNSTWEDDKEF
+657 LYPKNTWEDDIEF

-687 SEQGINHWIPFTES
+687 SEQGVNHWIPFTE
-701 DVNSKDSF
+701 NELNAKDSF
-709 SSHFMTDFIAGKI
+709 ASHFMTDFLAGKI
-722 KKTASDNDSLFSSG
+722 KKTASDNDSLFSSN
-736 ATSSKPLKF
+736 TKLSSPLKF
-745 SSEASAV
+745 SSEANAV

-757 ALWKYYHSFDLIN
+757 SLWKYYHSFDLIN
-770 VNASHYDIRAFFQKF
+770 VNASYYDIRAFFQKF

-793 TSKDDTYNSLLS
+793 TSKDETYNSLLA
-805 DLKFNLDIL
+805 DLKSKMDIL

>member
-1 MYYSKTIRE
+1 MSYSKTIRE
-10 EELKNKVARDYFQS
+10 EELKNKVARDYFHS

-32 EIDFSIAPKKDIDK
+32 EIDFSIAPKKEADK
-46 KENEY
+46 KETEY

-98 IAFIQYYKIL
+98 IAFIQYYKVL

-120 TPSNHESKEFKQLY
+120 TPSDHESKEFKQLY
-134 NLVENTLKNE
+134 NLVEDTLKNE
-144 SYIYKFDDDDK
+144 SYIYKFDDDDT

-162 VNFIAGKNSIS
+162 VNFIAGKNSLS

-196 ISVDWDKAKSFG
+196 ISVDWDKAKTYG

-233 ILKTDHYELDRKI
+233 ILKEDHYELDRKI

-254 KEAYFYDKQKSHNEF
+254 KEAHFYDKQKAHNEF

-288 RDLLVPQDIRE
+288 RDLLVQQDIRE
-299 RKGSYFTPQ
+299 RKGSFFTPQ

-419 EAGSGTGRNK
+419 EAGTTSQTSGTGKNK
-429 PKVATD
+429 DKVALD
-435 NKTYFIYKTVNIE
+435 NRTYYKYKDVMSKASNEIFAQFFIRVYK
-448 DARIKLGTS
+448 
-457 LKELFVQFI
+457 
-466 IKIYLEI
+466 EI
-473 PNCIIAQFSTLKT
+473 PNCILASFSTLKYVNS
-486 IQAGNFEEFRNIF
+486 INFKKFRETFKTKF
-499 LAKLEKMFIVPADT
+499 LKGFIVPAYT
-513 FDNVN
+513 FDNVK
-518 GDFPIGFFIW
+518 GKFPIGFIIW
-528 NTSKKVK
+528 DINIIEKLD
-535 NKYIISNI
+535 YITL
-543 FDSNGEIIKTKKI
+543 DV
-556 YFFNKEIKRINDWI
+556 
-570 NNYKLYNKKDSKYKK
+570 YNVKYKNNIEIFK
-585 IGKSEI
+585 YGKKTIYSYSN
-591 DENYI
+591 DKMLSNFGNLKNDKNCFYI
-596 GIIMADAPDFQNNK
+596 GHFAARGNDFQNQNMV
-610 YISIMNEKTNRHG
+610 YIESIKKEKIKTGGVHIDISQDN
-623 IFIYIN
+623 FIYI
-629 EKNLIPIC
+629 C
-637 IYLSVR
+637 TSFSTR
-643 LCIEA
+643 HCIEHT
-648 DWLNDRDQF
+648 WINHNDQF
-657 LYPNSTWEDDKEF
+657 LYPNNSWEDDTEF
-670 QNDCVA
+670 QNDCVT

-681 SQNRIS
+681 SKNRIS
-687 SEQGINHWIPFTES
+687 SEQGVNHWIPFTEAEV
-701 DVNSKDSF
+701 DAKDSF
-709 SSHFMTDFIAGKI
+709 SSHFMTDFLSGKI
-722 KKTASDNDSLFSSG
+722 KSSNSSG
-736 ATSSKPLKF
+736 DLFTSGTKSSSPLKF
-745 SSEASAV
+745 SKEAKAV
-752 FEAGL
+752 FKAGL

-770 VNASHYDIRAFFQKF
+770 VNASYYDIRAFFQKF

-793 TSKDDTYNSLLS
+793 TSKDETYNSLLS
-805 DLKFNLDIL
+805 DLKSKMDIL

>member
-1 MYYSKTIRE
+1 MSYSKTIRE
-10 EELKNKVARDYFQS
+10 EELKNKVARDYFYS

-32 EIDFSIAPKKDIDK
+32 EIDFSIAPKKESDK
-46 KENEY
+46 KDTEY

-98 IAFIQYYKIL
+98 IAFIQYYKVL

-120 TPSNHESKEFKQLY
+120 TPSDHESKEFKQLY
-134 NLVENTLKNE
+134 DLVENTLKNE
-144 SYIYKFDDDDK
+144 SYIYKFDDDES

-162 VNFIAGKNSIS
+162 ANFIAGKNSLS

-184 IYSKWLNAVKTS
+184 IYSKWLNAVKES
-196 ISVDWDKAKSFG
+196 ISVDWDRAKSFG

-254 KEAYFYDKQKSHNEF
+254 KEAYFYDKQKAHNEF

-277 KEEYW
+277 KSEYW

-299 RKGSYFTPQ
+299 RKGSFFTPQ

-317 IAEALG
+317 IAEVLG
-323 ENWQDEYYIWDC
+323 ENWQEEYYIWDC

-389 FDKLPKDL
+389 FDKLPEDL
-397 KAIIDDEEKR
+397 RRIVEDEESR

-419 EAGSGTGRNK
+419 EVSSVGEKGKAGVNKSIIHNKYTDILQTAGREI
-429 PKVATD
+429 
-435 NKTYFIYKTVNIE
+435 YIQFLIRIYK
-448 DARIKLGTS
+448 
-457 LKELFVQFI
+457 
-466 IKIYLEI
+466 EI
-473 PNCIIAQFSTLKT
+473 PNCIIAEFSKLKVL
-486 IQAGNFEEFRNIF
+486 QGSAFENFRNIF
-499 LAKLEKMFIVPADT
+499 LAKLEKMFVVPANT
-513 FDNVN
+513 FDNVK
-518 GDFPIGFFIW
+518 GEFPIGFKIW
-528 NTSKKVK
+528 NTFKKEKFTKIKSEIFNENAEFLTNK
-535 NKYIISNI
+535 N
-543 FDSNGEIIKTKKI
+543 
-556 YFFNKEIKRINDWI
+556 FFLVNKNEVINNWI
-570 NNYKLYNKKDSKYKK
+570 NNFKLNSDIN
-585 IGKSEI
+585 IGFLCGT
-591 DENYI
+591 N
-596 GIIMADAPDFQNNK
+596 GNDFQQNNIV
-610 YISIMNEKTNRHG
+610 YILNRKEQMSNPRG
-623 IFIYIN
+623 IWIN
-629 EKNLIPIC
+629 KNNLLQSC

-643 LCIEA
+643 HCIEA
-648 DWLNDRDQF
+648 NWLNDRDQF
-657 LYPNSTWEDDKEF
+657 LYPKNSWEDDIEF

-687 SEQGINHWIPFTES
+687 SEQGVNHWIPFTEMQL
-701 DVNSKDSF
+701 NAKDSF
-709 SSHFMTDFIAGKI
+709 ASHFMTDFLSGKI
-722 KKTASDNDSLFSSG
+722 KKTISDNDSLFSSD
-736 ATSSKPLKF
+736 TKSSSPLKF
-745 SSEASAV
+745 SSEANAV

-757 ALWKYYHSFDLIN
+757 SLWRYYHSFDLIN
-770 VNASHYDIRAFFQKF
+770 VNASYYDIRAFFQKF

-793 TSKDDTYNSLLS
+793 TSKDETYNSLLA
-805 DLKFNLDIL
+805 DLKSKMDIL
-814 AKKIAVKVY
+814 AQKIAVKVY

>member
-1 MYYSKTIRE
+1 MSYSKTIRE
-10 EELKNKVARDYFQS
+10 EELKNKVARDYFHS

-32 EIDFSIAPKKDIDK
+32 EIDFSIAPKKEADK
-46 KENEY
+46 KDTEY

-98 IAFIQYYKIL
+98 IAFIQYYKVL

-120 TPSNHESKEFKQLY
+120 TPSDHESKEFKQLY

-144 SYIYKFDDDDK
+144 SCIYKFDDDES

-162 VNFIAGKNSIS
+162 VNFTAGKNSLS

-184 IYSKWLNAVKTS
+184 IYSKWLNAVKES
-196 ISVDWDKAKSFG
+196 ISVDWDRAKSFG

-246 DDMGLASS
+246 DDMGLASN

-277 KEEYW
+277 KSEYW

-299 RKGSYFTPQ
+299 RKGSFFTPR

-317 IAEALG
+317 IAEVLG
-323 ENWQDEYYIWDC
+323 ENWQEEYYIWDC

-389 FDKLPKDL
+389 FDKLPEDL
-397 KAIIDDEEKR
+397 RRIVEDEDSR

-419 EAGSGTGRNK
+419 ESGNK
-429 PKVATD
+429 KKMSAKGEHKDKITTE
-435 NKTYFIYKTVNIE
+435 NTTYFKYKETLSKATNELFAHFFIRIYK
-448 DARIKLGTS
+448 
-457 LKELFVQFI
+457 
-466 IKIYLEI
+466 EI
-473 PNCIIAQFSTLKT
+473 PNCILASFSTLKYVNST
-486 IQAGNFEEFRNIF
+486 NFKKFREIF
-499 LAKLEKMFIVPADT
+499 KAKFLKGFIVPADT
-513 FDNVN
+513 FDNVK
-518 GDFPIGFFIW
+518 GDFPIGFLIW
-528 NTSKKVK
+528 DTSQKQRIIEIKV
-535 NKYIISNI
+535 NI
-543 FDSNGEIIKTKKI
+543 FDRNSIFLRKKI
-556 YFFNKEIKRINDWI
+556 FYSYSNLKIFSQWI
-570 NNYKLYNKKDSKYKK
+570 SELRPQGDYQDLGMLN
-585 IGKSEI
+585 IG
-591 DENYI
+591 
-596 GIIMADAPDFQNNK
+596 GGDFQQQNLVFIANYVSDLQHNQK
-610 YISIMNEKTNRHG
+610 IHISPN
-623 IFIYIN
+623 
-629 EKNLIPIC
+629 NLIEVMIA
-637 IYLSVR
+637 LSVR

-657 LYPNSTWEDDKEF
+657 LYPKSSWEEDTEF

-681 SQNRIS
+681 SQNKIS
-687 SEQGINHWIPFTES
+687 SEQGVNHWIPFTE
-701 DVNSKDSF
+701 VQLNAKDSF
-709 SSHFMTDFIAGKI
+709 ASHFMTDFLSGKI
-722 KKTASDNDSLFSSG
+722 KKTISGNDSLFSSG
-736 ATSSKPLKF
+736 TKSSYPLKF
-745 SSEASAV
+745 SSEANAV

-757 ALWKYYHSFDLIN
+757 SLWKYYHSFDLIN
-770 VNASHYDIRAFFQKF
+770 VNASYYDIRAFFQKF

-793 TSKDDTYNSLLS
+793 TSKDETYNSLLAC
-805 DLKFNLDIL
+805 LKSKMDIL
-814 AKKIAVKVY
+814 AQKIAVKVY

>member
-1 MYYSKTIRE
+1 MSYSKTIRE
-10 EELKNKVARDYFQS
+10 EELKNKVARDYFYS

-32 EIDFSIAPKKDIDK
+32 EIDFSIAPKKEADK
-46 KENEY
+46 KDTEY

-98 IAFIQYYKIL
+98 IAFIQYYKVL

-120 TPSNHESKEFKQLY
+120 TPSDHESKEFKQLY

-144 SYIYKFDDDDK
+144 SYIYKFDDDES

-162 VNFIAGKNSIS
+162 ANFIAGKNSLS

-184 IYSKWLNAVKTS
+184 IYSKWLNSVKES
-196 ISVDWDKAKSFG
+196 ISVDWDRAKSFG
-208 IIDADFYLADLLSEN
+208 VIDADFYLADLLSEN

-246 DDMGLASS
+246 DDMGLASN

-277 KEEYW
+277 KSEYW

-299 RKGSYFTPQ
+299 RKGSFFTPR

-317 IAEALG
+317 IAEVLG
-323 ENWQDEYYIWDC
+323 ENWQEEYYIWDC

-389 FDKLPKDL
+389 FDKLPEDL
-397 KAIIDDEEKR
+397 RRIVEDEESR

-419 EAGSGTGRNK
+419 EAASTGTISGTSKNK
-429 PKVATD
+429 SKVATE
-435 NKTYFIYKTVNIE
+435 NNIVKKYKKIMGASSNEIFAQFLIRIYK
-448 DARIKLGTS
+448 
-457 LKELFVQFI
+457 
-466 IKIYLEI
+466 EI
-473 PNCIIAQFSTLKT
+473 PNCIIAEFSKLKV
-486 IQAGNFEEFRNIF
+486 IQSPNFKDFRNIF
-499 LAKLEKMFIVPADT
+499 LAKLEKMFVVPADT
-513 FDNVN
+513 FDNVK
-518 GDFPIGFFIW
+518 GKFPIGFFVW
-528 NTSKKVK
+528 NTLKK
-535 NKYIISNI
+535 
-543 FDSNGEIIKTKKI
+543 EIIDSYLYDIYDENQIFIGNRKI
-556 YFFNKEIKRINDWI
+556 YSYSNCKYINDW
-570 NNYKLYNKKDSKYKK
+570 YKNFYDNS
-585 IGKSEI
+585 SE
-591 DENYI
+591 EI
-596 GIIMADAPDFQNNK
+596 GIMNTRGNDFQNYN
-610 YISIMNEKTNRHG
+610 YIRISSDNNHNHTN
-623 IFIYIN
+623 IIT
-629 EKNLIPIC
+629 KNNLLQSC

-643 LCIEA
+643 HCIEA

-657 LYPNSTWEDDKEF
+657 LYPKNSWEDDIEF

-687 SEQGINHWIPFTES
+687 SEQGVNHWIPFTE
-701 DVNSKDSF
+701 NELNAKDSF
-709 SSHFMTDFIAGKI
+709 ASHFMTDFLSGKI
-722 KKTASDNDSLFSSG
+722 KKTISDNGSLFSSG
-736 ATSSKPLKF
+736 TKSSSPLKF
-745 SSEASAV
+745 SSEANAV

-757 ALWKYYHSFDLIN
+757 SLWKYYHSFDLIN
-770 VNASHYDIRAFFQKF
+770 VNASYYDIRAFFQKF

-793 TSKDDTYNSLLS
+793 TSKDETYNSLLA
-805 DLKFNLDIL
+805 DLKSEMDIL
-814 AKKIAVKVY
+814 AQKIAVKVY

>member
-1 MYYSKTIRE
+1 MSYSKTIRE
-10 EELKNKVARDYFQS
+10 EELKNKVARDYFHS

-32 EIDFSIAPKKDIDK
+32 EIDFSIAPKKEADK
-46 KENEY
+46 KDTEY

-98 IAFIQYYKIL
+98 IAFIQYYKVL

-120 TPSNHESKEFKQLY
+120 TPSDHESKEFKQLY

-144 SYIYKFDDDDK
+144 SYIYKFDDDES

-162 VNFIAGKNSIS
+162 ANFIAGKNSLS

-184 IYSKWLNAVKTS
+184 IYSKWLNSVKES
-196 ISVDWDKAKSFG
+196 ISVDWDRAKSFG
-208 IIDADFYLADLLSEN
+208 VIDADFYLADLLSEN

-246 DDMGLASS
+246 DDMGLASN

-277 KEEYW
+277 KSEYW

-299 RKGSYFTPQ
+299 RKGSFFTPR

-317 IAEALG
+317 IAEVLG
-323 ENWQDEYYIWDC
+323 ENWQEEYYIWDC

-389 FDKLPKDL
+389 FDKLPEDL
-397 KAIIDDEEKR
+397 RRIVEDEESR

-419 EAGSGTGRNK
+419 EAGSISQTSGTGKNK
-429 PKVATD
+429 DKVSLD
-435 NKTYFIYKTVNIE
+435 N
-448 DARIKLGTS
+448 
-457 LKELFVQFI
+457 
-466 IKIYLEI
+466 KIYLKYKDIMSSANNELFAQFFIRIYKEI
-473 PNCIIAQFSTLKT
+473 PNCILACFSKLKYIT
-486 IQAGNFEEFRNIF
+486 GNNFKSFREIF
-499 LAKLEKMFIVPADT
+499 KTKFLKGFVVPADT
-513 FDNVN
+513 FDNVK
-518 GDFPIGFFIW
+518 GDFPISFIIW
-528 NTSKKVK
+528 NTNIKEKFD
-535 NKYIISNI
+535 NISLNI
-543 FDSNGEIIKTKKI
+543 FDENENELGKKTFFTYDNNIK
-556 YFFNKEIKRINDWI
+556 N
-570 NNYKLYNKKDSKYKK
+570 
-585 IGKSEI
+585 IGKWISQYKEKST
-591 DENYI
+591 ELSI
-596 GIIMADAPDFQNNK
+596 GMINTGRIDFQNQK
-610 YISIMNEKTNRHG
+610 LVYIKNDISDVAHSAMISKNNL
-623 IFIYIN
+623 IYICVFFA
-629 EKNLIPIC
+629 I
-637 IYLSVR
+637 R
-643 LCIEA
+643 LCIKA
-648 DWLNDRDQF
+648 DWLNDRDIF
-657 LYPNSTWEDDKEF
+657 LYPKSSWEDDTEF

-687 SEQGINHWIPFTES
+687 SEQGVNHWIPFTE
-701 DVNSKDSF
+701 VQLNAKDSF
-709 SSHFMTDFIAGKI
+709 SSHFMTDFLSGKI
-722 KKTASDNDSLFSSG
+722 KKTADDSLFSSG
-736 ATSSKPLKF
+736 TKSSSPLKF
-745 SSEASAV
+745 SSEANAV

-757 ALWKYYHSFDLIN
+757 SLWKYYHSFDLIN
-770 VNASHYDIRAFFQKF
+770 VNASYYDIRAFFQKF

-793 TSKDDTYNSLLS
+793 TSKDETYNSLLA
-805 DLKFNLDIL
+805 DLKSEMDIL
-814 AKKIAVKVY
+814 AQKIAVKVY

>member
-1 MYYSKTIRE
+1 MSYSKTIRE
-10 EELKNKVARDYFQS
+10 EELKNKVARDYFYS

-32 EIDFSIAPKKDIDK
+32 EIDFSIAPKKEADK
-46 KENEY
+46 KDTEY

-98 IAFIQYYKIL
+98 IAFIQYYKVL

-120 TPSNHESKEFKQLY
+120 TPSDHESKEFKQLY

-144 SYIYKFDDDDK
+144 SYIYKFDDDES

-162 VNFIAGKNSIS
+162 ANFIAGKNSLS

-184 IYSKWLNAVKTS
+184 IYSKWLNSVKES
-196 ISVDWDKAKSFG
+196 ISVDWDRAKSFG
-208 IIDADFYLADLLSEN
+208 VIDADFYLADLLSEN

-246 DDMGLASS
+246 DDMGLASN

-277 KEEYW
+277 KSEYW

-299 RKGSYFTPQ
+299 RKGSFFTPR

-317 IAEALG
+317 IAEVLG
-323 ENWQDEYYIWDC
+323 ENWQEEYYIWDC

-389 FDKLPKDL
+389 FDKLPEDL
-397 KAIIDDEEKR
+397 RRIVEDEESR

-419 EAGSGTGRNK
+419 EAGSISQTSGTGKNK
-429 PKVATD
+429 DKVSLD
-435 NKTYFIYKTVNIE
+435 N
-448 DARIKLGTS
+448 
-457 LKELFVQFI
+457 
-466 IKIYLEI
+466 KIYLKYKDIMSSANNELFAQFFIRIYKEI
-473 PNCIIAQFSTLKT
+473 PNCILACFSKLKYIT
-486 IQAGNFEEFRNIF
+486 GNNFKSFREIF
-499 LAKLEKMFIVPADT
+499 KTKFLKGFVVPADT
-513 FDNVN
+513 FDNVK
-518 GDFPIGFFIW
+518 GDFPISFIIW
-528 NTSKKVK
+528 NTNIKEKFD
-535 NKYIISNI
+535 NISLNI
-543 FDSNGEIIKTKKI
+543 FDENENELGKKTFFTYDNNIK
-556 YFFNKEIKRINDWI
+556 N
-570 NNYKLYNKKDSKYKK
+570 
-585 IGKSEI
+585 IGKWISQYKEKST
-591 DENYI
+591 ELSI
-596 GIIMADAPDFQNNK
+596 GMINTGRIDFQNQK
-610 YISIMNEKTNRHG
+610 LVYIKNDISDVAHSAMISKNNL
-623 IFIYIN
+623 IYICVFFA
-629 EKNLIPIC
+629 I
-637 IYLSVR
+637 R
-643 LCIEA
+643 LCIKA
-648 DWLNDRDQF
+648 DWLNDRDIF
-657 LYPNSTWEDDKEF
+657 LYPKSSWEDDTEF

-687 SEQGINHWIPFTES
+687 SEQGVNHWIPFTE
-701 DVNSKDSF
+701 VQLNAKDSF
-709 SSHFMTDFIAGKI
+709 ASHFMTDFLSGKI
-722 KKTASDNDSLFSSG
+722 KKTADDSLFSSG
-736 ATSSKPLKF
+736 TKSSSPLKF
-745 SSEASAV
+745 SSEANAV

-757 ALWKYYHSFDLIN
+757 SLWKYYHSFDLIN
-770 VNASHYDIRAFFQKF
+770 VNASYYDIRAFFQKF

-793 TSKDDTYNSLLS
+793 TSKDETYNSLLA
-805 DLKFNLDIL
+805 DLKSEMDIL
-814 AKKIAVKVY
+814 AQKIAVKVY

>member
-1 MYYSKTIRE
+1 MAYSNNIRE
-10 EELKNKVARDYFQS
+10 EELKNKVARDYFNS

-32 EIDFSIAPKKDIDK
+32 EIDFSIAPKKESDK
-46 KENEY
+46 KETEY

-98 IAFIQYYKIL
+98 IAFIQYYKVL

-120 TPSNHESKEFKQLY
+120 TPSDHETKEFKQLY

-144 SYIYKFDDDDK
+144 SYIYKFGDDDK
-155 ELKEFIR
+155 EIK
-162 VNFIAGKNSIS
+162 NFISSNFAAGKTSIS

-184 IYSKWLNAVKTS
+184 IYSKWLNAVKES
-196 ISVDWDKAKSFG
+196 ISVDWDKAKSYG

-233 ILKTDHYELDRKI
+233 ILKEDHYELDRKI

-254 KEAYFYDKQKSHNEF
+254 KEAYFYDKQKAHNEF

-277 KEEYW
+277 KSEYW
-282 DYIIER
+282 YYIIER

-299 RKGSYFTPQ
+299 RKGSFFTPQ

-419 EAGSGTGRNK
+419 EAASTGTISGTSKNK
-429 PKVATD
+429 AKVATE
-435 NKTYFIYKTVNIE
+435 NNTIKKYKKIMGASSNEIFAQFLIRIYK
-448 DARIKLGTS
+448 
-457 LKELFVQFI
+457 
-466 IKIYLEI
+466 EI
-473 PNCIIAQFSTLKT
+473 PNCIIAEFSKLKV
-486 IQAGNFEEFRNIF
+486 IQSPNFKDFRNIF
-499 LAKLEKMFIVPADT
+499 LAKLEKMFVVPADT
-513 FDNVN
+513 FDNVK
-518 GDFPIGFFIW
+518 GKFPIGFFIW
-528 NTSKKVK
+528 NTLKKEIVDSYLYDIYDD
-535 NKYIISNI
+535 NQI
-543 FDSNGEIIKTKKI
+543 FIGNKKI
-556 YFFNKEIKRINDWI
+556 YSYSNCKYINDWYK
-570 NNYKLYNKKDSKYKK
+570 NYYDNS
-585 IGKSEI
+585 SE
-591 DENYI
+591 EI
-596 GIIMADAPDFQNNK
+596 GIMNTRGNDFQNYN
-610 YISIMNEKTNRHG
+610 YIRISSDNNHNHTN
-623 IFIYIN
+623 IIT
-629 EKNLIPIC
+629 KNNLLQSC

-643 LCIEA
+643 HCIEA

-657 LYPNSTWEDDKEF
+657 LYPKNTWEEDTEF

-687 SEQGINHWIPFTES
+687 SEQGVNHWIPFTES
-701 DVNSKDSF
+701 EVNAKDSF

-736 ATSSKPLKF
+736 TKSSSPLKF
-745 SSEASAV
+745 SKEAKAV
-752 FEAGL
+752 FKSGL

-770 VNASHYDIRAFFQKF
+770 VNASYYDIRAFFQKF
-785 NDKGRMNP
+785 KVDNRASALKNADTYSEAGNLAIKRRMNP
-793 TSKDDTYNSLLS
+793 TSKDEKYNSLLA
-805 DLKFNLDIL
+805 DLKFNLDVL

>member
-1 MYYSKTIRE
+1 MSYSKTIRE
-10 EELKNKVARDYFQS
+10 EELKNKVARDYFYS

-32 EIDFSIAPKKDIDK
+32 EIDFSIAPKKEADK
-46 KENEY
+46 KDTEY

-98 IAFIQYYKIL
+98 VAFIQYYKVL

-120 TPSNHESKEFKQLY
+120 TPSDHNTKEFKQLY

-144 SYIYKFDDDDK
+144 SCIYKFDDDER

-162 VNFIAGKNSIS
+162 INFTAGKTSLS

-184 IYSKWLNAVKTS
+184 IYSKWLNAVKGS
-196 ISVDWDKAKSFG
+196 ISVDWDRAKSFG

-277 KEEYW
+277 KSEYW

-299 RKGSYFTPQ
+299 RKGSFFTPQ

-317 IAEALG
+317 IAEVLG
-323 ENWQDEYYIWDC
+323 ENWQEEYYIWDC

-389 FDKLPKDL
+389 FDKLPEDL
-397 KAIIDDEEKR
+397 RRIVEDEESR

-429 PKVATD
+429 PKVSTEND
-435 NKTYFIYKTVNIE
+435 VYKKYKNIIK
-448 DARIKLGTS
+448 DAS
-457 LKELFVQFI
+457 KELFAQFI
-466 IKIYLEI
+466 IRIYLEMQ
-473 PNCIIAQFSTLKT
+473 NCIIAQFSTLKI
-486 IQAGNFEEFRNIF
+486 IQAGNFEAFRNVFVSKLKKVF
-499 LAKLEKMFIVPADT
+499 LVPANT

-528 NTSKKVK
+528 DTSTQQK
-535 NKYIISNI
+535 NKFLSADV
-543 FDSNGEIIKTKKI
+543 FDSNGYFLKNKNI
-556 YFFNKEIKRINDWI
+556 YFFDNKNKRINDWI
-570 NNYKLYNKKDSKYKK
+570 DYYK
-585 IGKSEI
+585 I
-591 DENYI
+591 DEKDNSV
-596 GIIMADAPDFQNNK
+596 GVIMADAPDFQNNK

-623 IFIYIN
+623 KFIFIN
-629 EKNLIPIC
+629 SKNLITIS

-657 LYPNSTWEDDKEF
+657 LYPKNTWEDDTEF
-670 QNDCVA
+670 KNDCLA

-681 SQNRIS
+681 SQNKIS
-687 SEQGINHWIPFTES
+687 SEQGVNHWIPFTE
-701 DVNSKDSF
+701 VQLNAKDSF
-709 SSHFMTDFIAGKI
+709 ASHFMTDFLSGKI
-722 KKTASDNDSLFSSG
+722 KKTISDNDSLFS
-736 ATSSKPLKF
+736 TNTKSSSPLKF
-745 SSEASAV
+745 SSEADAV

-757 ALWKYYHSFDLIN
+757 SLWKYYHSFNLIN
-770 VNASHYDIRAFFQKF
+770 VNASYYDIRAFFQKF

-793 TSKDDTYNSLLS
+793 TSKDETYNSLLAC
-805 DLKFNLDIL
+805 LKSKMDIL
-814 AKKIAVKVY
+814 AQKIAVKVY

>member
-1 MYYSKTIRE
+1 MSYSKTIRE
-10 EELKNKVARDYFQS
+10 EELKNKVARDYFYS

-32 EIDFSIAPKKDIDK
+32 EIDFSIAPKKEADK
-46 KENEY
+46 KETEY

-98 IAFIQYYKIL
+98 IAFIQYYKVL

-120 TPSNHESKEFKQLY
+120 TPSDHESKEFKQLY
-134 NLVENTLKNE
+134 KLVENTLKNE
-144 SYIYKFDDDDK
+144 SCIYKFDDDER

-162 VNFIAGKNSIS
+162 ANFIAGKNSLS

-184 IYSKWLNAVKTS
+184 IYSKWLNAVKES
-196 ISVDWDKAKSFG
+196 ISVDWDRAKSFG

-254 KEAYFYDKQKSHNEF
+254 KEAYFYDKQKAHNEF

-277 KEEYW
+277 KSEYW

-299 RKGSYFTPQ
+299 RKGSFFTPQ

-317 IAEALG
+317 IAEVLG
-323 ENWQDEYYIWDC
+323 ENWQEEYYIWDC

-389 FDKLPKDL
+389 FDKLPEDL
-397 KAIIDDEEKR
+397 RRIVEDEESR

-419 EAGSGTGRNK
+419 EAGSITQTTGTGKNK
-429 PKVATD
+429 VNVALD
-435 NKTYFIYKTVNIE
+435 NNTYYKYKDIMSSANN
-448 DARIKLGTS
+448 
-457 LKELFVQFI
+457 ELFAQFFI
-466 IKIYLEI
+466 RIYIEI
-473 PNCIIAQFSTLKT
+473 PNCILACFSKLKYIT
-486 IQAGNFEEFRNIF
+486 GNNFKSFREIF
-499 LAKLEKMFIVPADT
+499 KTKFLKGFVVPADT
-513 FDNVN
+513 FDNVK
-518 GDFPIGFFIW
+518 GDFPISFIIW
-528 NTSKKVK
+528 NTNIKEKFD
-535 NKYIISNI
+535 NISLNI
-543 FDSNGEIIKTKKI
+543 FDENENELGKKTFFTYDNNIK
-556 YFFNKEIKRINDWI
+556 N
-570 NNYKLYNKKDSKYKK
+570 
-585 IGKSEI
+585 IGKWIAQYKEKSTELS
-591 DENYI
+591 I
-596 GIIMADAPDFQNNK
+596 GMINTGRIDFQNQK
-610 YISIMNEKTNRHG
+610 LVYIKNDISDVAHSAMITKN
-623 IFIYIN
+623 
-629 EKNLIPIC
+629 NLIPIC
-637 IYLSVR
+637 VFFAIR
-643 LCIEA
+643 LCIKA
-648 DWLNDRDQF
+648 DWLNDRDVF
-657 LYPNSTWEDDKEF
+657 LYPKNSWEDDTEF

-687 SEQGINHWIPFTES
+687 SEQGVNHWIPFTE
-701 DVNSKDSF
+701 NELNAKDSF
-709 SSHFMTDFIAGKI
+709 SSHFMTDFLSGKI
-722 KKTASDNDSLFSSG
+722 KKTISGNDSLFSSG
-736 ATSSKPLKF
+736 TKSSYPLKF
-745 SSEASAV
+745 SSEANAV

-757 ALWKYYHSFDLIN
+757 SLWKYYHSFDLIN
-770 VNASHYDIRAFFQKF
+770 VNASYYDIRAFFQKF

-793 TSKDDTYNSLLS
+793 TSKDETYNSLLAC
-805 DLKFNLDIL
+805 LKSKMDIL
-814 AKKIAVKVY
+814 AQKIAVKVY

>member
-1 MYYSKTIRE
+1 MSYSKTIRE
-10 EELKNKVARDYFQS
+10 EELKNKVARDYFHS

-32 EIDFSIAPKKDIDK
+32 EIDFSIAPKKEADK
-46 KENEY
+46 KDTEY

-85 LPPPFLGAFDAEK
+85 LPPHFLGAFDAEK
-98 IAFIQYYKIL
+98 IAFIQYYKVL

-120 TPSNHESKEFKQLY
+120 TPSDHESKEFKQLY
-134 NLVENTLKNE
+134 KLVENTLKNE
-144 SYIYKFDDDDK
+144 SCIYKFDDDER

-162 VNFIAGKNSIS
+162 VNFTAGKTSLS

-184 IYSKWLNAVKTS
+184 IYSKWLNSVKES
-196 ISVDWDKAKSFG
+196 ISVDWDRAKSFG

-277 KEEYW
+277 KSEYW

-299 RKGSYFTPQ
+299 RKGSFFTPQ

-317 IAEALG
+317 IAEVLG
-323 ENWQDEYYIWDC
+323 ENWQEEYYIWDC

-389 FDKLPKDL
+389 FDKLPEDL
-397 KAIIDDEEKR
+397 RRIVEDEESR

-419 EAGSGTGRNK
+419 ESGNK
-429 PKVATD
+429 KKMSAKGEHKDKITTE
-435 NKTYFIYKTVNIE
+435 NTTYFKYKETLSKATNELFAHFFIRIYK
-448 DARIKLGTS
+448 
-457 LKELFVQFI
+457 
-466 IKIYLEI
+466 EI
-473 PNCIIAQFSTLKT
+473 PNCILASFSTLKYVNST
-486 IQAGNFEEFRNIF
+486 NFKKFREIF
-499 LAKLEKMFIVPADT
+499 KAKFLKGFIVPADT
-513 FDNVN
+513 FDNVK
-518 GDFPIGFFIW
+518 GDFPIGFLIW
-528 NTSKKVK
+528 DTSQKQRIIEIKV
-535 NKYIISNI
+535 NI
-543 FDSNGEIIKTKKI
+543 FDRNSIFLRKKI
-556 YFFNKEIKRINDWI
+556 FYSYSNLKIFSQWI
-570 NNYKLYNKKDSKYKK
+570 SELRPQGDYQDLGMLN
-585 IGKSEI
+585 IG
-591 DENYI
+591 
-596 GIIMADAPDFQNNK
+596 GGDFQQQNLVFIANYVSDLQHNQK
-610 YISIMNEKTNRHG
+610 IHISPN
-623 IFIYIN
+623 
-629 EKNLIPIC
+629 NLIEVMIA
-637 IYLSVR
+637 LSVR

-657 LYPNSTWEDDKEF
+657 LYPKSSWEEDTEF

-681 SQNRIS
+681 SQNKIS
-687 SEQGINHWIPFTES
+687 SEQGVNHWIPFTE
-701 DVNSKDSF
+701 NELNAKDSF
-709 SSHFMTDFIAGKI
+709 SSHFMTDFLAGKI
-722 KKTASDNDSLFSSG
+722 KKTADDSLFSSN
-736 ATSSKPLKF
+736 TKSSSPLKF
-745 SSEASAV
+745 SSEANAV

-757 ALWKYYHSFDLIN
+757 SLWKYYHSFDLIN
-770 VNASHYDIRAFFQKF
+770 VNASYYDIRAFFQKF

-793 TSKDDTYNSLLS
+793 TSKDETYNSLLA
-805 DLKFNLDIL
+805 DLKRNLDVL
-814 AKKIAVKVY
+814 AQKIAVKVY

>member
-1 MYYSKTIRE
+1 MSYSKTIRE
-10 EELKNKVARDYFQS
+10 EELKNKVARDYFHS

-32 EIDFSIAPKKDIDK
+32 EIDFSIAPKKEADK
-46 KENEY
+46 KDTEY

-98 IAFIQYYKIL
+98 IAFIQYYKVL

-120 TPSNHESKEFKQLY
+120 TPSDHNTKEFKQLY

-144 SYIYKFDDDDK
+144 SCIYKFDDDER

-162 VNFIAGKNSIS
+162 ANFTAGKNSLS

-184 IYSKWLNAVKTS
+184 IYSKWLNAVKES
-196 ISVDWDKAKSFG
+196 ISVDWDRAKSFG

-299 RKGSYFTPQ
+299 RKGSFFTPQ

-317 IAEALG
+317 IAEVLG

-389 FDKLPKDL
+389 FDKLPEDL
-397 KAIIDDEEKR
+397 RRIVEDEESR

-419 EAGSGTGRNK
+419 EAGSITQTTGTGKNK
-429 PKVATD
+429 VNVALD
-435 NKTYFIYKTVNIE
+435 NNTYYKYKDIMSSANN
-448 DARIKLGTS
+448 
-457 LKELFVQFI
+457 ELFAQFFI
-466 IKIYLEI
+466 RIYIEI
-473 PNCIIAQFSTLKT
+473 PNCILACFSKLKYIT
-486 IQAGNFEEFRNIF
+486 GNNFKSFREIF
-499 LAKLEKMFIVPADT
+499 KTKFLKGFVVPADT
-513 FDNVN
+513 FDNVK
-518 GDFPIGFFIW
+518 GDFPISFIIW
-528 NTSKKVK
+528 NTNIKEKFD
-535 NKYIISNI
+535 NISLNI
-543 FDSNGEIIKTKKI
+543 FDENENELGKKTFFTYDNNIK
-556 YFFNKEIKRINDWI
+556 N
-570 NNYKLYNKKDSKYKK
+570 
-585 IGKSEI
+585 IGKWIAQYKEKSTELS
-591 DENYI
+591 I
-596 GIIMADAPDFQNNK
+596 GMINTGRIDFQNQK
-610 YISIMNEKTNRHG
+610 LVYIKNDISDVAHSAMITKN
-623 IFIYIN
+623 
-629 EKNLIPIC
+629 NLIPIC
-637 IYLSVR
+637 VFFAIR
-643 LCIEA
+643 LCIKA
-648 DWLNDRDQF
+648 DWLNDRDVF
-657 LYPNSTWEDDKEF
+657 LYPKNTWEDDTEF
-670 QNDCVA
+670 KNDCLA

-681 SQNRIS
+681 SQNKIS
-687 SEQGINHWIPFTES
+687 SEQGVNHWIPFTE
-701 DVNSKDSF
+701 NELNAKDSF
-709 SSHFMTDFIAGKI
+709 ASHFMTDFLAGKI
-722 KKTASDNDSLFSSG
+722 KKTASDNDSLFSSN
-736 ATSSKPLKF
+736 TKLSSPLKF
-745 SSEASAV
+745 SSEANAV

-757 ALWKYYHSFDLIN
+757 SLWKYYHSFDLIN
-770 VNASHYDIRAFFQKF
+770 VNASYYDIRAFFQKF

-793 TSKDDTYNSLLS
+793 TSKDETYNSLLA
-805 DLKFNLDIL
+805 DLKSKMDIL

>member
-1 MYYSKTIRE
+1 MSYSKTIRE
-10 EELKNKVARDYFQS
+10 EELKNKVARDYFYS

-32 EIDFSIAPKKDIDK
+32 EIDFSIAPKKEADK
-46 KENEY
+46 KDTEY

-98 IAFIQYYKIL
+98 IAFIQYYKVL

-120 TPSNHESKEFKQLY
+120 TPSDHNTKEFKQLY
-134 NLVENTLKNE
+134 DLVENTLKNE
-144 SYIYKFDDDDK
+144 SYIYKFDDDES

-162 VNFIAGKNSIS
+162 ANFIAGKNSLS

-184 IYSKWLNAVKTS
+184 IYSKWLNSVKES
-196 ISVDWDKAKSFG
+196 ISVDWDRAKSFG

-277 KEEYW
+277 KSEYW

-299 RKGSYFTPQ
+299 RKGSFFTPQ

-317 IAEALG
+317 IAEVLG
-323 ENWQDEYYIWDC
+323 ENWQEEYYIWDC

-389 FDKLPKDL
+389 FDKLPEDL
-397 KAIIDDEEKR
+397 RRIVEDEESR

-429 PKVATD
+429 PKVSTE
-435 NKTYFIYKTVNIE
+435 NNVYKKYKNIIK
-448 DARIKLGTS
+448 DAS
-457 LKELFVQFI
+457 KELFAQFI
-466 IKIYLEI
+466 IRIYLEMQ
-473 PNCIIAQFSTLKT
+473 NCIIAQFSTLKI
-486 IQAGNFEEFRNIF
+486 IQAGNFEAFRNVFVSKLKKVF
-499 LAKLEKMFIVPADT
+499 LVPANT

-528 NTSKKVK
+528 DTSTQQK
-535 NKYIISNI
+535 NKFLSADV
-543 FDSNGEIIKTKKI
+543 FDSNGYFLKNKNI
-556 YFFNKEIKRINDWI
+556 YFFDNKNKRINDWI
-570 NNYKLYNKKDSKYKK
+570 DYYK
-585 IGKSEI
+585 I
-591 DENYI
+591 DEKDNSV
-596 GIIMADAPDFQNNK
+596 GVIMADAPDFQNNK

-623 IFIYIN
+623 KFIFIN
-629 EKNLIPIC
+629 SKNLITIS

-657 LYPNSTWEDDKEF
+657 LYPKNTWEDDTEF
-670 QNDCVA
+670 KNDCLA

-681 SQNRIS
+681 SQNKIS
-687 SEQGINHWIPFTES
+687 SEQGVNHWIPFTE
-701 DVNSKDSF
+701 NELNAKDSF
-709 SSHFMTDFIAGKI
+709 SSHFMTDFLAGKI
-722 KKTASDNDSLFSSG
+722 KKTADDSLFSSN
-736 ATSSKPLKF
+736 TKSSSPLKF
-745 SSEASAV
+745 SSEANAV

-757 ALWKYYHSFDLIN
+757 SLWKYYHSFDLIN
-770 VNASHYDIRAFFQKF
+770 VNASYYDIRAFFQKF

-793 TSKDDTYNSLLS
+793 TSKDETYNSLLA
-805 DLKFNLDIL
+805 DLKSKMDIL
-814 AKKIAVKVY
+814 AQKIAVKVY

>member
-1 MYYSKTIRE
+1 MSYSKTIRE
-10 EELKNKVARDYFQS
+10 EELKNKVARDYFHS

-32 EIDFSIAPKKDIDK
+32 EIDFSIAPKKEADK
-46 KENEY
+46 KETEY

-98 IAFIQYYKIL
+98 IAFIQYYKVL

-120 TPSNHESKEFKQLY
+120 TPSDHESKEFKQLY
-134 NLVENTLKNE
+134 NLVEDTLKNE
-144 SYIYKFDDDDK
+144 SYIYKFDDDDT

-162 VNFIAGKNSIS
+162 VNFIAGKNSLS

-196 ISVDWDKAKSFG
+196 ISVDWDKAKTYG

-233 ILKTDHYELDRKI
+233 ILKEDHYELDRKI

-254 KEAYFYDKQKSHNEF
+254 KEAHFYDKQKAHNEF

-299 RKGSYFTPQ
+299 RKGSYFTPR

-419 EAGSGTGRNK
+419 EAGSGTGKNK

-486 IQAGNFEEFRNIF
+486 IQAGNFEELRNIF
-499 LAKLEKMFIVPADT
+499 LAKLEKMFIVPANT
-513 FDNVN
+513 FDNVK

-543 FDSNGEIIKTKKI
+543 FDSNGEIIKTKNI
-556 YFFNKEIKRINDWI
+556 YFFNQEIKRINDWI

-623 IFIYIN
+623 IFVYIN

-637 IYLSVR
+637 VYLSVR

-657 LYPNSTWEDDKEF
+657 LYPNSTWEEDTEF
-670 QNDCVA
+670 KNDCVA

-681 SQNRIS
+681 SQNKIS
-687 SEQGINHWIPFTES
+687 SEQGVNHWIPFTEAEV
-701 DVNSKDSF
+701 DAKDSF
-709 SSHFMTDFIAGKI
+709 SSHFMTDFLSGKI
-722 KKTASDNDSLFSSG
+722 KSSNSSG
-736 ATSSKPLKF
+736 DLFTSSTKSSKPLKF
-745 SSEASAV
+745 SKEDKAV
-752 FEAGL
+752 FKAGL

-770 VNASHYDIRAFFQKF
+770 VNASYYDIRAFFQKF

-793 TSKDDTYNSLLS
+793 TSKDETYNSLLS
-805 DLKFNLDIL
+805 DLKSKMDIL

>member
-1 MYYSKTIRE
+1 MSYSKTIRE
-10 EELKNKVARDYFQS
+10 EELKNKVARDYFHS

-32 EIDFSIAPKKDIDK
+32 EIDFSIAPKKEADK
-46 KENEY
+46 KDTEY

-98 IAFIQYYKIL
+98 IAFIQYYKVL

-120 TPSNHESKEFKQLY
+120 TPSDHNTKEFKQLY

-144 SYIYKFDDDDK
+144 SYIYKFDDDER

-162 VNFIAGKNSIS
+162 VNFTAGKTSLS

-184 IYSKWLNAVKTS
+184 IYSKWLNAVKES
-196 ISVDWDKAKSFG
+196 ISVDWDRAKSFG

-254 KEAYFYDKQKSHNEF
+254 KEAYFYDKQKAHNEF

-277 KEEYW
+277 KSEYW

-299 RKGSYFTPQ
+299 RKGSFFTPQ

-317 IAEALG
+317 IAEVLG

-389 FDKLPKDL
+389 FDKLPEDL
-397 KAIIDDEEKR
+397 RRIVEDEESR

-419 EAGSGTGRNK
+419 EAGSISQTSGTGKNK
-429 PKVATD
+429 DKVSLD
-435 NKTYFIYKTVNIE
+435 N
-448 DARIKLGTS
+448 
-457 LKELFVQFI
+457 
-466 IKIYLEI
+466 KIYLKYKDIMSSANNELFAQFFIRIYKEI
-473 PNCIIAQFSTLKT
+473 PNCILACFSKLKYIT
-486 IQAGNFEEFRNIF
+486 GNNFKSFREIF
-499 LAKLEKMFIVPADT
+499 KTKFLKGFVVPADT
-513 FDNVN
+513 FDNVK
-518 GDFPIGFFIW
+518 GDFPISFIIW
-528 NTSKKVK
+528 NTNIKEKFD
-535 NKYIISNI
+535 NISLNI
-543 FDSNGEIIKTKKI
+543 FDENENELGKKTFFTYDNNIK
-556 YFFNKEIKRINDWI
+556 N
-570 NNYKLYNKKDSKYKK
+570 
-585 IGKSEI
+585 IGKWISQYKEKST
-591 DENYI
+591 ELSI
-596 GIIMADAPDFQNNK
+596 GMINTGRIDFQNQK
-610 YISIMNEKTNRHG
+610 LVYIKNDISDVAHSAMISKNNL
-623 IFIYIN
+623 IYICVFFA
-629 EKNLIPIC
+629 I
-637 IYLSVR
+637 R
-643 LCIEA
+643 LCIKA
-648 DWLNDRDQF
+648 DWLNDRDIF
-657 LYPNSTWEDDKEF
+657 LYPKSSWEDDTEF

-687 SEQGINHWIPFTES
+687 SEQGVNHWIPFTE
-701 DVNSKDSF
+701 VQLNAKDSF
-709 SSHFMTDFIAGKI
+709 SSHFMTDFLAGKI
-722 KKTASDNDSLFSSG
+722 KKTASDNDSLFSSN
-736 ATSSKPLKF
+736 TKSSSPLKF
-745 SSEASAV
+745 SSEANAV

-757 ALWKYYHSFDLIN
+757 SLWKYYHSFDLIN
-770 VNASHYDIRAFFQKF
+770 VNASYYDIRAFFQKF

-793 TSKDDTYNSLLS
+793 TSKDETYNSLLA
-805 DLKFNLDIL
+805 DLKRNLDVL
-814 AKKIAVKVY
+814 AQKIAVKVY

>member
-1 MYYSKTIRE
+1 MSYSKTIRE
-10 EELKNKVARDYFQS
+10 EELKNKVARDYFYS

-32 EIDFSIAPKKDIDK
+32 EIDFSIAPKKEADK
-46 KENEY
+46 KDTEY

-98 IAFIQYYKIL
+98 IAFIQYYKVL

-120 TPSNHESKEFKQLY
+120 TPSDHESKEFKQLY

-144 SYIYKFDDDDK
+144 SYIYKFDDDES

-162 VNFIAGKNSIS
+162 ANFIAGKNSLS

-184 IYSKWLNAVKTS
+184 IYSKWLNSVKES
-196 ISVDWDKAKSFG
+196 ISVDWDRAKSFG
-208 IIDADFYLADLLSEN
+208 VIDADFYLADLLSEN

-246 DDMGLASS
+246 DDMGLASN

-277 KEEYW
+277 KSEYW

-299 RKGSYFTPQ
+299 RKGSFFTPR

-317 IAEALG
+317 IAEVLG
-323 ENWQDEYYIWDC
+323 ENWQEEYYIWDC

-389 FDKLPKDL
+389 FDKLPEDL
-397 KAIIDDEEKR
+397 RRIVEDEESR

-419 EAGSGTGRNK
+419 EAGSITQTTGTGKNK
-429 PKVATD
+429 SKVSTD
-435 NKTYFIYKTVNIE
+435 NKTYLKY
-448 DARIKLGTS
+448 
-457 LKELFVQFI
+457 KELLSKASNEIFALFFI
-466 IKIYLEI
+466 RIYQEI
-473 PNCIIAQFSTLKT
+473 NNCILCSFSTLKYVSS
-486 IQAGNFEEFRNIF
+486 INFKKFREIF
-499 LAKLEKMFIVPADT
+499 KAKFLKGFVVPADT
-513 FDNVN
+513 FDNVK
-518 GDFPIGFFIW
+518 GQFPIGFLIW
-528 NTSKKVK
+528 DTYIKKLPDVIK
-535 NKYIISNI
+535 LDV
-543 FDSNGEIIKTKKI
+543 FD
-556 YFFNKEIKRINDWI
+556 DD
-570 NNYKLYNKKDSKYKK
+570 NNYLTIKNFYIYDNNNN
-585 IGKSEI
+585 IGKWIAQYKEKSV
-591 DENYI
+591 DLSI
-596 GIIMADAPDFQNNK
+596 GMLNSGRVDFQNQK
-610 YISIMNEKTNRHG
+610 IVYIEHHISETLHALAVNITKN
-623 IFIYIN
+623 
-629 EKNLIPIC
+629 NLIPIC
-637 IYLSVR
+637 VFFAVR
-643 LCIEA
+643 HCIKGN
-648 DWLNDRDQF
+648 WLNDRDQF
-657 LYPNSTWEDDKEF
+657 LYPKNTWEDDTEF

-681 SQNRIS
+681 PQNRIS
-687 SEQGINHWIPFTES
+687 SEQGVNHWIPFTE
-701 DVNSKDSF
+701 VQLNAKDSF
-709 SSHFMTDFIAGKI
+709 ASHFMTDFLSGKI
-722 KKTASDNDSLFSSG
+722 KKTADDSLFSSN
-736 ATSSKPLKF
+736 TKLSSPLKF
-745 SSEASAV
+745 SSEANAV

-757 ALWKYYHSFDLIN
+757 SLWRYYHSFDLIN
-770 VNASHYDIRAFFQKF
+770 VNASYYDIRAFFQKF

-793 TSKDDTYNSLLS
+793 TSKDETYNSLLA
-805 DLKFNLDIL
+805 DLKSKMDIL

>member
-1 MYYSKTIRE
+1 MSYSKTIRE
-10 EELKNKVARDYFQS
+10 EELKNKVARDYFYS

-32 EIDFSIAPKKDIDK
+32 EIDFSIAPKKEADK
-46 KENEY
+46 KETEY

-98 IAFIQYYKIL
+98 IAFIQYYKVL

-120 TPSNHESKEFKQLY
+120 TPSDHESKEFKQLY
-134 NLVENTLKNE
+134 KLVENTLKNE
-144 SYIYKFDDDDK
+144 SCIYKFDDDER

-162 VNFIAGKNSIS
+162 ANFIAGKNSLS

-184 IYSKWLNAVKTS
+184 IYSKWLNAVKES
-196 ISVDWDKAKSFG
+196 ISVDWDRAKSFG

-254 KEAYFYDKQKSHNEF
+254 KEAYFYDKQKAHNEF

-277 KEEYW
+277 KSEYW

-299 RKGSYFTPQ
+299 RKGSFFTPQ

-317 IAEALG
+317 IAEVLG
-323 ENWQDEYYIWDC
+323 ENWQEEYYIWDC

-362 EIMKERVKNGANLLE
+362 DIMKERVKNGANLLE

-389 FDKLPKDL
+389 FDKLPEDL
-397 KAIIDDEEKR
+397 RRIVEDEESR

-419 EAGSGTGRNK
+419 EAASTGTISGTSKNK
-429 PKVATD
+429 SKVATE
-435 NKTYFIYKTVNIE
+435 NNIVKKYKKIMGASSNEIFAQFLIRIYK
-448 DARIKLGTS
+448 
-457 LKELFVQFI
+457 
-466 IKIYLEI
+466 EI
-473 PNCIIAQFSTLKT
+473 PNCIIAEFSKLKV
-486 IQAGNFEEFRNIF
+486 IQSPNFKDFRDIF
-499 LAKLEKMFIVPADT
+499 LAKLEKMFVVPADT
-513 FDNVN
+513 FDNVK
-518 GDFPIGFFIW
+518 GKFPIGFFVW
-528 NTSKKVK
+528 NTLKK
-535 NKYIISNI
+535 
-543 FDSNGEIIKTKKI
+543 EIIDSYLYDIYDENQIFIGNRKI
-556 YFFNKEIKRINDWI
+556 YSYSNCKYINDW
-570 NNYKLYNKKDSKYKK
+570 YKNFYDNS
-585 IGKSEI
+585 SE
-591 DENYI
+591 EI
-596 GIIMADAPDFQNNK
+596 GIMNTRGNDFQNYN
-610 YISIMNEKTNRHG
+610 YIRISSDNNHNHTN
-623 IFIYIN
+623 IIT
-629 EKNLIPIC
+629 KNNLLQSC

-643 LCIEA
+643 HCIEA
-648 DWLNDRDQF
+648 DWLNDRYQF
-657 LYPNSTWEDDKEF
+657 LYPKNTWEDDTEF

-687 SEQGINHWIPFTES
+687 SEQGVNHWIPFTE
-701 DVNSKDSF
+701 NELNAKDSF
-709 SSHFMTDFIAGKI
+709 ASHFMTDFLSGKI
-722 KKTASDNDSLFSSG
+722 KKTISGNDSLFSSG
-736 ATSSKPLKF
+736 TKSSYPLKF
-745 SSEASAV
+745 SSEANAV

-757 ALWKYYHSFDLIN
+757 SLWKYYHSFDLIN
-770 VNASHYDIRAFFQKF
+770 VNASYYDIRAFFQKF

-793 TSKDDTYNSLLS
+793 TSKDETYNSLLAC
-805 DLKFNLDIL
+805 LKSKMDIL
-814 AKKIAVKVY
+814 AQKIAVKVY

>member
-1 MYYSKTIRE
+1 MSYSKTIRE
-10 EELKNKVARDYFQS
+10 EELKNKVARDYFYS

-32 EIDFSIAPKKDIDK
+32 EIDFSIAPKKEADK
-46 KENEY
+46 KETEY

-98 IAFIQYYKIL
+98 IAFIQYYKVL

-120 TPSNHESKEFKQLY
+120 TPSDHESKEFKQLY

-144 SYIYKFDDDDK
+144 SCIYKFDDDER

-162 VNFIAGKNSIS
+162 VNFTAGKNSLS

-184 IYSKWLNAVKTS
+184 IYSKWLNAVKGS
-196 ISVDWDKAKSFG
+196 ISVDWDRAKSFG

-277 KEEYW
+277 KSEYW

-299 RKGSYFTPQ
+299 RKGSFFTPQ

-317 IAEALG
+317 IAEVLG
-323 ENWQDEYYIWDC
+323 ENWQEEYYIWDC

-389 FDKLPKDL
+389 FDKLPEDL
-397 KAIIDDEEKR
+397 MRIVEDEESR

-419 EAGSGTGRNK
+419 ESGSGTGRNK
-429 PKVATD
+429 PKVSTE
-435 NKTYFIYKTVNIE
+435 NNVYKKYKNIIK
-448 DARIKLGTS
+448 DAS
-457 LKELFVQFI
+457 KELFAQFI
-466 IKIYLEI
+466 IRIYLEMQ
-473 PNCIIAQFSTLKT
+473 NCIIAQFSTLKI
-486 IQAGNFEEFRNIF
+486 IQAGNFEAFRNVFVSKLKKVF
-499 LAKLEKMFIVPADT
+499 LVPANT

-528 NTSKKVK
+528 DTSTQQK
-535 NKYIISNI
+535 NKFLSADV
-543 FDSNGEIIKTKKI
+543 FDSNGYFLKNKNI
-556 YFFNKEIKRINDWI
+556 YFFDNKNKRINDWI
-570 NNYKLYNKKDSKYKK
+570 DYYK
-585 IGKSEI
+585 I
-591 DENYI
+591 DEKDNSV
-596 GIIMADAPDFQNNK
+596 GVIMADAPDFQNNK

-623 IFIYIN
+623 KFIFIN
-629 EKNLIPIC
+629 SKNLITIS

-657 LYPNSTWEDDKEF
+657 LYPKNTWEDDTEF
-670 QNDCVA
+670 KNDCLA

-681 SQNRIS
+681 SQNKIS
-687 SEQGINHWIPFTES
+687 SEQGVNHWIPFTE
-701 DVNSKDSF
+701 VQLNAKDSF
-709 SSHFMTDFIAGKI
+709 SSHFMTDFLAGKI
-722 KKTASDNDSLFSSG
+722 KKTASDNDSLFSSN
-736 ATSSKPLKF
+736 TKSSSPLKF
-745 SSEASAV
+745 SSEANAV

-757 ALWKYYHSFDLIN
+757 SLWKYYHSFDLIN
-770 VNASHYDIRAFFQKF
+770 VNASYYNIRAFFQKF

-793 TSKDDTYNSLLS
+793 TSKDETYNSLLA
-805 DLKFNLDIL
+805 DLKRNLDVL
-814 AKKIAVKVY
+814 AQKIAVKVY
-823 EHGFLKE
+823 EHEFLKE

>member
-1 MYYSKTIRE
+1 MSYSKTIRE
-10 EELKNKVARDYFQS
+10 EELKNKVARDYFYS

-32 EIDFSIAPKKDIDK
+32 EIDFSIAPKKEADK
-46 KENEY
+46 KDTEY

-98 IAFIQYYKIL
+98 IAFIQYYKVL

-120 TPSNHESKEFKQLY
+120 TPSDHNTKEFKQLY

-144 SYIYKFDDDDK
+144 SCIYKFDDDER

-162 VNFIAGKNSIS
+162 VNFTAGKTSLS

-184 IYSKWLNAVKTS
+184 IYSKWLNSVKGS
-196 ISVDWDKAKSFG
+196 ISVDWDRAKSFG

-277 KEEYW
+277 KSEYW

-299 RKGSYFTPQ
+299 RKGSFFTPQ

-317 IAEALG
+317 IAEVLG
-323 ENWQDEYYIWDC
+323 ENWQEEYYIWDC

-348 KYNIWASTLDKADV
+348 KYNIWASTLDKADA

-389 FDKLPKDL
+389 FDKLPEDL
-397 KAIIDDEEKR
+397 RRIVEDEESR

-419 EAGSGTGRNK
+419 EAASTGTISGTSKNK
-429 PKVATD
+429 SKVATE
-435 NKTYFIYKTVNIE
+435 NNIVKKYKKIMGASSNEIFAQFLIRIYK
-448 DARIKLGTS
+448 
-457 LKELFVQFI
+457 
-466 IKIYLEI
+466 EI
-473 PNCIIAQFSTLKT
+473 PNCIIAEFSKLKV
-486 IQAGNFEEFRNIF
+486 IQSPNFKDFRNIF
-499 LAKLEKMFIVPADT
+499 LAKLEKMFVVPADT
-513 FDNVN
+513 FDNVK
-518 GDFPIGFFIW
+518 GKFPIGFFVW
-528 NTSKKVK
+528 NTLKK
-535 NKYIISNI
+535 
-543 FDSNGEIIKTKKI
+543 EIIDSYLYDIYDENQIFIGNRKI
-556 YFFNKEIKRINDWI
+556 YSYSNCKYINDW
-570 NNYKLYNKKDSKYKK
+570 YKNFYDNS
-585 IGKSEI
+585 SE
-591 DENYI
+591 EI
-596 GIIMADAPDFQNNK
+596 GIMNTRGNDFQNYN
-610 YISIMNEKTNRHG
+610 YIRISSDNNHNHTN
-623 IFIYIN
+623 IIT
-629 EKNLIPIC
+629 KNNLLQSC

-643 LCIEA
+643 HCIEA

-657 LYPNSTWEDDKEF
+657 LYPKNTWEDDTEF

-687 SEQGINHWIPFTES
+687 SEQGVNHWIPFTE
-701 DVNSKDSF
+701 NELNAKDSF
-709 SSHFMTDFIAGKI
+709 SSHFMTDFLSGKI
-722 KKTASDNDSLFSSG
+722 KKTADDSLFSSG
-736 ATSSKPLKF
+736 TKSSYPLKF
-745 SSEASAV
+745 SSEANAV

-757 ALWKYYHSFDLIN
+757 SLWKYYHSFDLIN
-770 VNASHYDIRAFFQKF
+770 VNASYYDIRAFFQKF

-793 TSKDDTYNSLLS
+793 TSKDETYNSLLAC
-805 DLKFNLDIL
+805 LKSKMDIL
-814 AKKIAVKVY
+814 AQKIAVKVY

>member
-1 MYYSKTIRE
+1 MSYSKTIRE
-10 EELKNKVARDYFQS
+10 EELKNKVARDYFHS

-32 EIDFSIAPKKDIDK
+32 EIDFSIAPKKEADK
-46 KENEY
+46 KDTEY

-98 IAFIQYYKIL
+98 IAFIQYYKVL

-120 TPSNHESKEFKQLY
+120 TPSDHESKEFKQLY

-144 SYIYKFDDDDK
+144 SCIYKFDDDES

-162 VNFIAGKNSIS
+162 VNFTAGKNSLS

-184 IYSKWLNAVKTS
+184 IYSKWLNAVKES
-196 ISVDWDKAKSFG
+196 ISVDWDRAKSFG

-254 KEAYFYDKQKSHNEF
+254 KEAYFYDKQNSHNEF

-277 KEEYW
+277 KSEYW

-299 RKGSYFTPQ
+299 RKGSFFTPQ

-317 IAEALG
+317 IAEVLG
-323 ENWQDEYYIWDC
+323 ENWQEEYYIWDC

-348 KYNIWASTLDKADV
+348 KYNIWASTLDKADA

-389 FDKLPKDL
+389 FDKLPEDL
-397 KAIIDDEEKR
+397 RRIVEDEESR

-419 EAGSGTGRNK
+419 EAGNMQTQIGKGEHK
-429 PKVATD
+429 KKVALD
-435 NKTYFIYKTVNIE
+435 NNTYYKYKDIMSKASN
-448 DARIKLGTS
+448 
-457 LKELFVQFI
+457 ELFAQFFI
-466 IKIYLEI
+466 RVYKEI
-473 PNCIIAQFSTLKT
+473 PNCILASFSTLKYVNST
-486 IQAGNFEEFRNIF
+486 NFIIFRETFKAKF
-499 LAKLEKMFIVPADT
+499 LKGFIVPAYT

-518 GDFPIGFFIW
+518 GNFPIGFLIW
-528 NTSKKVK
+528 DTNSKLKK
-535 NKYIISNI
+535 SYIIVDVFDDKDFYLSQKKFYINGNEFSNI
-543 FDSNGEIIKTKKI
+543 GKWISQFRYDSSDICLGM
-556 YFFNKEIKRINDWI
+556 FNTGRV
-570 NNYKLYNKKDSKYKK
+570 
-585 IGKSEI
+585 
-591 DENYI
+591 
-596 GIIMADAPDFQNNK
+596 DFQHQNLV
-610 YISIMNEKTNRHG
+610 YIQHNIGDKGHSI
-623 IFIYIN
+623 FIN
-629 EKNLIPIC
+629 EKNILPVC
-637 IYLSVR
+637 IFFAVR
-643 LCIEA
+643 HCIKA

-657 LYPNSTWEDDKEF
+657 LYPKNTWEDDIEF
-670 QNDCVA
+670 QNDCIA

-681 SQNRIS
+681 SQNKIS
-687 SEQGINHWIPFTES
+687 SEQGVNHWIPFTE
-701 DVNSKDSF
+701 VQLNAKDSF
-709 SSHFMTDFIAGKI
+709 ASHFMTDFLSGKI
-722 KKTASDNDSLFSSG
+722 KKTISDNDSLFSSD
-736 ATSSKPLKF
+736 TKSSSPLKF
-745 SSEASAV
+745 SSEANAV

-757 ALWKYYHSFDLIN
+757 SLWKYYHSFDLIN
-770 VNASHYDIRAFFQKF
+770 VNASYYDIRAFFQKF

-793 TSKDDTYNSLLS
+793 TSKDETYNSLLA
-805 DLKFNLDIL
+805 DLKSKMDIL
-814 AKKIAVKVY
+814 AQKIAVKVY

>member
-1 MYYSKTIRE
+1 MSYSKTIRE
-10 EELKNKVARDYFQS
+10 EELKNKVARDYFHS

-32 EIDFSIAPKKDIDK
+32 EIDFSIAPKKEADK
-46 KENEY
+46 KETEY

-98 IAFIQYYKIL
+98 IAFIQYYKVL

-120 TPSNHESKEFKQLY
+120 TPSDHESKEFKQLY
-134 NLVENTLKNE
+134 NLVEDTLKNE
-144 SYIYKFDDDDK
+144 SYIYKFDDDDT

-162 VNFIAGKNSIS
+162 VNFIAGKNSLS

-196 ISVDWDKAKSFG
+196 ISVDWDKAKTYG

-233 ILKTDHYELDRKI
+233 ILKEDHYELDRKI

-254 KEAYFYDKQKSHNEF
+254 KEAHFYDKQKAHNEF

-299 RKGSYFTPQ
+299 RKGSFFTPQ

-397 KAIIDDEEKR
+397 KDIIDDEEKR

-419 EAGSGTGRNK
+419 EAASTGTISGTSKNK
-429 PKVATD
+429 SKVATE
-435 NKTYFIYKTVNIE
+435 NNTVRKYKKIMGASSNEIFAQFLIRIYK
-448 DARIKLGTS
+448 
-457 LKELFVQFI
+457 
-466 IKIYLEI
+466 EI
-473 PNCIIAQFSTLKT
+473 PNCIIAEFSKLKV
-486 IQAGNFEEFRNIF
+486 IQSPNFKDFRNIF
-499 LAKLEKMFIVPADT
+499 LAKLDKMFVVPADT
-513 FDNVN
+513 FDNVK
-518 GDFPIGFFIW
+518 GKFPIGFFIW
-528 NTSKKVK
+528 NTSKKES
-535 NKYIISNI
+535 I
-543 FDSNGEIIKTKKI
+543 DSYLYDVYDDNQVFIGNRKI
-556 YFFNKEIKRINDWI
+556 YSYSNCKYINDW
-570 NNYKLYNKKDSKYKK
+570 YKNFYDN
-585 IGKSEI
+585 GSE
-591 DENYI
+591 EI
-596 GIIMADAPDFQNNK
+596 GIMNTRGNDFQNYN
-610 YISIMNEKTNRHG
+610 YIRISSDNNHNHTN
-623 IFIYIN
+623 IIT
-629 EKNLIPIC
+629 KNNLLQSC

-643 LCIEA
+643 HCIEA

-657 LYPNSTWEDDKEF
+657 LYPNSTWEEDTEF

-687 SEQGINHWIPFTES
+687 SEQGVNHWIPFTEAEV
-701 DVNSKDSF
+701 DAKDSF
-709 SSHFMTDFIAGKI
+709 SSHFMTDFLSGKI
-722 KKTASDNDSLFSSG
+722 KSSNSSG
-736 ATSSKPLKF
+736 DLFTSNTKSSKPLKF
-745 SSEASAV
+745 SKEAKAV
-752 FEAGL
+752 FKAGL
-757 ALWKYYHSFDLIN
+757 SLWKYYHSFDLIN
-770 VNASHYDIRAFFQKF
+770 VNASYYDIRAFFQKF

-793 TSKDDTYNSLLS
+793 TSKDETYNSLLA

>member
-1 MYYSKTIRE
+1 MSYSKTIRE
-10 EELKNKVARDYFQS
+10 EELKNKVARDYFYS

-32 EIDFSIAPKKDIDK
+32 EIDFSIAPKKEADK
-46 KENEY
+46 KDTEY

-98 IAFIQYYKIL
+98 IAFIQYYKVL

-120 TPSNHESKEFKQLY
+120 TPSDHESKEFKQLY

-144 SYIYKFDDDDK
+144 SYIYKFDDDER

-162 VNFIAGKNSIS
+162 ANFTAGKNSLS

-184 IYSKWLNAVKTS
+184 IYSKWLNSVKES
-196 ISVDWDKAKSFG
+196 ISVDWDRAKSFG

-254 KEAYFYDKQKSHNEF
+254 KEAYFYDKQKAHNEF

-277 KEEYW
+277 KSEYW

-299 RKGSYFTPQ
+299 RKGSFFTPQ

-317 IAEALG
+317 IAEVLG
-323 ENWQDEYYIWDC
+323 ENWQEEYYIWDC

-362 EIMKERVKNGANLLE
+362 DIMKERVKNGANLLE

-389 FDKLPKDL
+389 FDKLPEDL
-397 KAIIDDEEKR
+397 RRIVEDEESR

-419 EAGSGTGRNK
+419 EAASTGTISGTSKNK
-429 PKVATD
+429 SKVATE
-435 NKTYFIYKTVNIE
+435 NNIVKKYKKIMGASSNEIFAQFLIRIYK
-448 DARIKLGTS
+448 
-457 LKELFVQFI
+457 
-466 IKIYLEI
+466 EI
-473 PNCIIAQFSTLKT
+473 PNCIIAEFSKLKV
-486 IQAGNFEEFRNIF
+486 IQSPNFKDFRDIF
-499 LAKLEKMFIVPADT
+499 LAKLEKMFVVPADT
-513 FDNVN
+513 FDNVK
-518 GDFPIGFFIW
+518 GKFPIGFFVW
-528 NTSKKVK
+528 NTLKK
-535 NKYIISNI
+535 
-543 FDSNGEIIKTKKI
+543 EIIDSYLYDIYDENQIFIGNRKI
-556 YFFNKEIKRINDWI
+556 YSYSNCKYINDW
-570 NNYKLYNKKDSKYKK
+570 YKNFYDNS
-585 IGKSEI
+585 SE
-591 DENYI
+591 EI
-596 GIIMADAPDFQNNK
+596 GIMNTRGNDFQNYN
-610 YISIMNEKTNRHG
+610 YIRISSDNNHNHTN
-623 IFIYIN
+623 IIT
-629 EKNLIPIC
+629 KNNLLQSC

-643 LCIEA
+643 HCIEA
-648 DWLNDRDQF
+648 DWLNDRYQF
-657 LYPNSTWEDDKEF
+657 LYPKNTWEDDTEF

-687 SEQGINHWIPFTES
+687 SEQGVNHWIPFTE
-701 DVNSKDSF
+701 NELNAKDSF
-709 SSHFMTDFIAGKI
+709 ASHFMTDFLSGKI
-722 KKTASDNDSLFSSG
+722 KKTISGNDSLFSSG
-736 ATSSKPLKF
+736 TKSSYPLKF
-745 SSEASAV
+745 SSEANAV

-757 ALWKYYHSFDLIN
+757 SLWKYYHSFDLIN
-770 VNASHYDIRAFFQKF
+770 VNASYYDIRAFFQKF

-793 TSKDDTYNSLLS
+793 TSKDETYNSLLAC
-805 DLKFNLDIL
+805 LKSKMDIL
-814 AKKIAVKVY
+814 AQKIAVKVY

>member
-1 MYYSKTIRE
+1 MSYSKTIRE
-10 EELKNKVARDYFQS
+10 EELKNKVARDYFYS
-24 FDNTQIIE
+24 FDNTQIID
-32 EIDFSIAPKKDIDK
+32 EIDFSIAPKKEADK
-46 KENEY
+46 KDTEY

-98 IAFIQYYKIL
+98 IAFIQYYKVL

-120 TPSNHESKEFKQLY
+120 TPSDHESKEFKQLY

-144 SYIYKFDDDDK
+144 SYIYKFDDDES

-162 VNFIAGKNSIS
+162 VNFTAGKNSLS

-184 IYSKWLNAVKTS
+184 IYSKWLNAVKGS
-196 ISVDWDKAKSFG
+196 ISVDWDRAKSFG

-277 KEEYW
+277 KSEYW

-299 RKGSYFTPQ
+299 RKGSFFTPQ

-317 IAEALG
+317 IAEVLG
-323 ENWQDEYYIWDC
+323 ENWQEEYYIWDC

-348 KYNIWASTLDKADV
+348 KYNIWASTLDKADA

-389 FDKLPKDL
+389 FDKLPEDL
-397 KAIIDDEEKR
+397 RRIVEDEESR

-419 EAGSGTGRNK
+419 EAASTGTISGTSKNK
-429 PKVATD
+429 SKVATE
-435 NKTYFIYKTVNIE
+435 NNIVKKYKKIMGASSNEIFAQFLIRIYK
-448 DARIKLGTS
+448 
-457 LKELFVQFI
+457 
-466 IKIYLEI
+466 EI
-473 PNCIIAQFSTLKT
+473 PNCIIAEFSKLKV
-486 IQAGNFEEFRNIF
+486 IQSPNFKDFRNIF
-499 LAKLEKMFIVPADT
+499 LAKLEKMFVVPADT
-513 FDNVN
+513 FDNVK
-518 GDFPIGFFIW
+518 GKFPIGFFVW
-528 NTSKKVK
+528 NTLKK
-535 NKYIISNI
+535 
-543 FDSNGEIIKTKKI
+543 EIIDSYLYDIYDENQIFIGNRKI
-556 YFFNKEIKRINDWI
+556 YSYSNCKYINDW
-570 NNYKLYNKKDSKYKK
+570 YKNFYDNS
-585 IGKSEI
+585 SE
-591 DENYI
+591 EI
-596 GIIMADAPDFQNNK
+596 GIMNTRGNDFQNYN
-610 YISIMNEKTNRHG
+610 YIRISSDNNHNHTN
-623 IFIYIN
+623 IIT
-629 EKNLIPIC
+629 KNNLLQSC

-643 LCIEA
+643 HCIEA

-657 LYPNSTWEDDKEF
+657 LYPKNTWEDDTEF

-687 SEQGINHWIPFTES
+687 SEQGVNHWIPFTE
-701 DVNSKDSF
+701 NELNAKDSF
-709 SSHFMTDFIAGKI
+709 ASHFMTDFLSGKI
-722 KKTASDNDSLFSSG
+722 KKTISDNDSLFGTNTKSS
-736 ATSSKPLKF
+736 SPLKF
-745 SSEASAV
+745 SSEANAV

-757 ALWKYYHSFDLIN
+757 SLWKYYHSFDLIN
-770 VNASHYDIRAFFQKF
+770 VNASYYDIRAFFQKF

-793 TSKDDTYNSLLS
+793 TSKDETYNSLLV
-805 DLKFNLDIL
+805 DLKRNLDVL
-814 AKKIAVKVY
+814 AQKIAVKVY

>member
-1 MYYSKTIRE
+1 MSYSKTIRE
-10 EELKNKVARDYFQS
+10 EELKNKVARDYFYS

-32 EIDFSIAPKKDIDK
+32 EIDFSIAPKKEADK
-46 KENEY
+46 KDTEY

-98 IAFIQYYKIL
+98 IAFIQYYKVL

-120 TPSNHESKEFKQLY
+120 TPSDHESKEFKQLY

-144 SYIYKFDDDDK
+144 SYIYKFDDDES

-162 VNFIAGKNSIS
+162 ANFIAGKNSLS

-184 IYSKWLNAVKTS
+184 IYSKWLNSVKES
-196 ISVDWDKAKSFG
+196 ISVDWDRAKSFG
-208 IIDADFYLADLLSEN
+208 VIDADFYLADLLSEN

-277 KEEYW
+277 KSEYW

-299 RKGSYFTPQ
+299 RKGSFFTPQ

-317 IAEALG
+317 IAEVLG
-323 ENWQDEYYIWDC
+323 ENWQEEYYIWDC

-348 KYNIWASTLDKADV
+348 KYNIWASTLDKADA

-389 FDKLPKDL
+389 FDKLPEDL
-397 KAIIDDEEKR
+397 RRIVEDEESR

-419 EAGSGTGRNK
+419 EAASTGTISGTSKNK
-429 PKVATD
+429 SKVATE
-435 NKTYFIYKTVNIE
+435 NNIVKKYKKIMGASSNEIFAQFLIRIYK
-448 DARIKLGTS
+448 
-457 LKELFVQFI
+457 
-466 IKIYLEI
+466 EI
-473 PNCIIAQFSTLKT
+473 PNCIIAEFSKLKV
-486 IQAGNFEEFRNIF
+486 IQSPNFKDFRNIF
-499 LAKLEKMFIVPADT
+499 LAKLEKMFVVPADT
-513 FDNVN
+513 FDNVK
-518 GDFPIGFFIW
+518 GKFPIGFFVW
-528 NTSKKVK
+528 NTLKK
-535 NKYIISNI
+535 
-543 FDSNGEIIKTKKI
+543 EIIDSYLYDIYDENQIFIGNRKI
-556 YFFNKEIKRINDWI
+556 YSYSNCKYINDW
-570 NNYKLYNKKDSKYKK
+570 YKNFYDNS
-585 IGKSEI
+585 SE
-591 DENYI
+591 EI
-596 GIIMADAPDFQNNK
+596 GIMNTRGNDFQNYN
-610 YISIMNEKTNRHG
+610 YIRISSDNNHNHTN
-623 IFIYIN
+623 IIT
-629 EKNLIPIC
+629 KNNLLQSC

-643 LCIEA
+643 HCIEA

-657 LYPNSTWEDDKEF
+657 LYPKNTWEDDTEF

-687 SEQGINHWIPFTES
+687 SEQGVNHWIPFTE
-701 DVNSKDSF
+701 NELNAKDSF
-709 SSHFMTDFIAGKI
+709 SSHFMTDFLSGKI
-722 KKTASDNDSLFSSG
+722 KKTISGNDSLFSSG
-736 ATSSKPLKF
+736 TKSSYPLKF
-745 SSEASAV
+745 SSEANAV

-757 ALWKYYHSFDLIN
+757 SLWKYYHSFDLIN
-770 VNASHYDIRAFFQKF
+770 VNASYYDIRAFFQKF

-793 TSKDDTYNSLLS
+793 TSKDETYNSLLA
-805 DLKFNLDIL
+805 DLKSKMDIL
-814 AKKIAVKVY
+814 AQKIAVKVY

>member
-1 MYYSKTIRE
+1 MSYSKTIRE
-10 EELKNKVARDYFQS
+10 EELKNKVARDYFYS

-32 EIDFSIAPKKDIDK
+32 EIDFSIAPKKEADK
-46 KENEY
+46 KDTEY

-98 IAFIQYYKIL
+98 IAFIQYYKVL

-120 TPSNHESKEFKQLY
+120 TPSDHNTKEFKQLY
-134 NLVENTLKNE
+134 DLVENTLKNE
-144 SYIYKFDDDDK
+144 SYIYKFDDDER

-162 VNFIAGKNSIS
+162 VNFTAGKNSLS

-184 IYSKWLNAVKTS
+184 IYSKWLNSVKES
-196 ISVDWDKAKSFG
+196 ISVDWDRAKSFG

-277 KEEYW
+277 KSEYW

-299 RKGSYFTPQ
+299 RKGSFFTPQ

-317 IAEALG
+317 IAEVLG
-323 ENWQDEYYIWDC
+323 ENWQEEYYIWDC

-348 KYNIWASTLDKADV
+348 KYNIWASTLDKADA

-389 FDKLPKDL
+389 FDKLPEDL
-397 KAIIDDEEKR
+397 RRIVEDEESR

-429 PKVATD
+429 PKVATEND
-435 NKTYFIYKTVNIE
+435 VYKKYKNIIK
-448 DARIKLGTS
+448 DAS
-457 LKELFVQFI
+457 KELFAQFI
-466 IKIYLEI
+466 IRIYLEMQ
-473 PNCIIAQFSTLKT
+473 NCIIAQFSTLKI
-486 IQAGNFEEFRNIF
+486 IQAGNFEAFRNVFVSKLKKVF
-499 LAKLEKMFIVPADT
+499 LVPANT

-528 NTSKKVK
+528 DTSTQQK
-535 NKYIISNI
+535 NKFLSADV
-543 FDSNGEIIKTKKI
+543 FDSNGYFLKNKNI
-556 YFFNKEIKRINDWI
+556 YFFDNKNKRINDWI
-570 NNYKLYNKKDSKYKK
+570 DYYK
-585 IGKSEI
+585 I
-591 DENYI
+591 DEKDNSV
-596 GIIMADAPDFQNNK
+596 GVIMADAPDFQNNK

-623 IFIYIN
+623 KFIFIN
-629 EKNLIPIC
+629 SKNLIIIS

-657 LYPNSTWEDDKEF
+657 LYPKNTWEDDTEF
-670 QNDCVA
+670 KNDCLA

-681 SQNRIS
+681 SQNKIS
-687 SEQGINHWIPFTES
+687 SEQGVNHWIPFTE
-701 DVNSKDSF
+701 NELNAKDSLA
-709 SSHFMTDFIAGKI
+709 SHFMTDFLSGKI
-722 KKTASDNDSLFSSG
+722 KKTISDNDSLFSSD
-736 ATSSKPLKF
+736 TKSSSPLKF
-745 SSEASAV
+745 SSEANAV

-757 ALWKYYHSFDLIN
+757 SLWKYYHSFDLIN
-770 VNASHYDIRAFFQKF
+770 VNASYYDIRAFFQKF

-793 TSKDDTYNSLLS
+793 TSKDETYNSLLV
-805 DLKFNLDIL
+805 DLKRNLDVL
-814 AKKIAVKVY
+814 AQKIAVKVY